1 MTTTGKK
8 LKVIFMLII
17 LSLSNFVPLSAIAD
31 TTDDPTVLET
41 ISAEV
46 ISDQSGKKALNIKL
60 NANNTSAEKIEKETG
75 LVENYLSDVER
86 KEGDG
91 YAYQVNSG
99 KITLE
104 ISSNTKQTI
113 DLSFPIDP
121 ALYHSQAN
129 KLIVDNKEYDIIDE
143 TENKK
148 DTDVSVPKPDEI
160 EEESSK
166 ENENSVS
173 PFTLPTLSLPAVSVP
188 SNQTIPTEY
197 TTDDQGTYP
206 KASWQPTGN
215 TNVLDHQGNKN
226 GTNQWDGINSW
237 NGDPN
242 DRTHSYIE
250 YGGTGNQADY
260 AIRKYAKETSTPG
273 LFDVYLNARG
283 NVQKDIT
290 PLDLVL
296 VVDWSGSMNDNNRI
310 GEVKIGVD
318 RFVDTLADSGIT
330 DKINMGYVGYSIEG
344 YSYSNGAVQMGSFDS
359 VKNQVKSITPS
370 WTNGGTFTQ
379 KALRDAGNML
389 SVPNGH
395 KKVIVLLTDG
405 VPTFSYKVQRV
416 HAQSSS
422 NYYGTQFSNTQDRPG
437 NTSLISRIYDAPDQN
452 NLSRRIDST
461 FIATIGEAMA
471 LKERGIEIHGLG
483 IQLQSDPA
491 AGLSK
496 AEVESRMRQM
506 VSSDEKGDLY
516 YESADHATDI
526 SEYLAKKAVQISAT
540 VSNGQ
545 INDPI
550 AEPFIYQ
557 PGTLSVKSVGT
568 SPTTVTP
575 SISIE
580 GNTIKS
586 NQIYLGKDQEIQI
599 HYQVRIQTENEDF
612 HPNFWYQ
619 MNGRT
624 TFQPNIDTNELAEF
638 GIPSAKAPGVS
649 LHIKKLWEE
658 FDNNLAD
665 RPDQVTFEIQRE
677 HTTNAAAWKNGYI
690 RIIKPA
696 KDTTNTWER
705 ADIDKLSANSGESYQ
720 EILSLPQ
727 YNNQGQAFSYQ
738 TIKELP
744 VPGYNSQQIDA
755 MTWKNTKQFTPLNL
769 KITKN
774 SSTGEKDLI
783 GAVFKL
789 TGDSIDTL
797 LTDHGDGTY
806 SLPENVKLQKEM
818 TYTLTETKAPEGHEL
833 SKKTTWEI
841 KIASDGTVTID
852 GKTVTTSD
860 DTIQLTIENPFVE
873 VPVAVRKYAMQ
884 GTDKEINLKGAAFS
898 LQKKEANGTYQ
909 PIDSQTTNEKG
920 QLIVNHLEVGKYNLE
935 EVKAPDNAEM
945 IEKQTITPFE
955 ILANSQTPVEK
966 TIKNDTS
973 KVDKTTPQL
982 NGKDVAIGEKI
993 QYEISVNIPLGI
1005 ADKEGTQNKYT
1016 TFKLIDTHDAALTF
1030 DNDSSGTYAY
1040 ALYDGNKEIDPVNY
1054 SVTEQTDGFTVSV
1067 DPNYIPSLTPG
1078 GTLKFVYYMHL
1089 NEKADPTKGFSNQA
1103 NVDNGHTN
1111 DQTPPSVD
1119 VVTGGKRF
1127 VKVDGDVTSDQ
1138 TLAGAEFVVR
1148 DQDSD
1153 TAKYL
1158 SIDPSTKAVSW
1169 VSAKESATVFT
1180 TTSNGL
1186 IDVTGLKYG
1195 TYYLEETKAPEKY
1208 VPLTNR
1214 VAFTIDEQS
1223 YVTAGQLISPE
1234 KIPNKHKGT
1243 LPSTGGKGIYV
1254 YIGAGVVLLLIAG
1267 LYFAR
1272 RKHSQ
1277 I

>member
-8 LKVIFMLII
+8 LNVVFVLIL
-17 LSLSNFVPLSAIAD
+17 LSLSNILPVTAIAEA
-31 TTDDPTVLET
+31 TDNPTMLEI
-41 ISAEV
+41 ISAE
-46 ISDQSGKKALNIKL
+46 ITSDQSGKKALNVKL
-60 NANNTSAEKIEKETG
+60 NANNNSTEKVEKEIG

-86 KEGDG
+86 KEEDS
-91 YAYQVNSG
+91 YAYQVKSG
-99 KITLE
+99 KTTLE
-104 ISSNTKQTI
+104 ISPNTKQTI
-113 DLSFPIDP
+113 NLSLPIDP
-121 ALYHSQAN
+121 TLYHSQTN
-129 KLIVDNKEYDIIDE
+129 KLIVDNKEYDITDATEHKKETEVPIPNTDE
-143 TENKK
+143 TKEGVSEEN
-148 DTDVSVPKPDEI
+148 
-160 EEESSK
+160 ESSV
-166 ENENSVS
+166 N
-173 PFTLPTLSLPAVSVP
+173 PFTLPTLSLPAVTVSA
-188 SNQTIPTEY
+188 NQTIPTEY

-206 KASWQPTGN
+206 KANWQPTGN

-226 GTNQWDGINSW
+226 GSNQWDGINSW
-237 NGDPN
+237 DGNPN

-260 AIRKYAKETSTPG
+260 AIRKFAKETTTPG

-296 VVDWSGSMNDNNRI
+296 VVDWSGSMNDNDRI

-330 DKINMGYVGYSIEG
+330 DKINMGYVGYSSDG
-344 YSYSNGAVQMGSFDS
+344 YNYSNGTVQMGPFNS
-359 VKNQVKSITPS
+359 VKNQVKTITPS
-370 WTNGGTFTQ
+370 RTNGGTFTQ
-379 KALRDAGNML
+379 KGLRDAGDML

-416 HAQSSS
+416 HAQSS
-422 NYYGTQFSNTQDRPG
+422 NDYYGTQFSNTQDQPG
-437 NTSLISRIYDAPDQN
+437 NTSRIARSYYAPDQN
-452 NLSRRIDST
+452 NRSRRIDST

-506 VSSDEKGDLY
+506 VSADEKGDLY

-568 SPTTVTP
+568 NPTTVTP
-575 SISIE
+575 TISID

-586 NQIYLGKDQEIQI
+586 NQIYLGKNQEIQI

-624 TFQPNIDTNELAEF
+624 TFQPSIDTDELAEF

-658 FDNNLAD
+658 FDNNPAN
-665 RPDQVTFEIQRE
+665 RPDQVTFEIQRN
-677 HTTNAAAWKNGYI
+677 HTTDAAAWKNGYI
-690 RIIKPA
+690 RITKPA
-696 KDTTNTWER
+696 EDTANMWER
-705 ADIDKLSANSGESYQ
+705 TDVDKLSANSGESYQ

-744 VPGYNSQQIDA
+744 VPGYDSRQIDA
-755 MTWKNTKQFTPLNL
+755 LTWKNTKQFTPLDL

-797 LTDHGDGTY
+797 LTDNGDGTY

-873 VPVAVRKYAMQ
+873 IPIAVRKYTMQ
-884 GTDKEINLKGAAFS
+884 GSGKEMNLKGAAFA

-909 PIDSQTTNEKG
+909 PMDNQTTNEKG
-920 QLIVNHLEVGKYNLE
+920 
-935 EVKAPDNAEM
+935 
-945 IEKQTITPFE
+945 
-955 ILANSQTPVEK
+955 LA
-966 TIKNDTS
+966 I
-973 KVDKTTPQL
+973 
-982 NGKDVAIGEKI
+982 
-993 QYEISVNIPLGI
+993 
-1005 ADKEGTQNKYT
+1005 
-1016 TFKLIDTHDAALTF
+1016 F
-1030 DNDSSGTYAY
+1030 D
-1040 ALYDGNKEIDPVNY
+1040 
-1054 SVTEQTDGFTVSV
+1054 
-1067 DPNYIPSLTPG
+1067 SLTPG
-1078 GTLKFVYYMHL
+1078 EYRVVETAGPAGYDTSPGNYEFQIDKYGKIIYTGQNTETTNGMWTLTHQNRLKAFDLTVHKKEDNGQALKGAKFRLQGPEMDLELPKDGQETDTFLFENLKPGTYKLTETFTPEGYQGLKDSVTIIIKEDGSIQVDGQEYESVL
-1089 NEKADPTKGFSNQA
+1089 SPGAKNNQISLDITNQA
-1103 NVDNGHTN
+1103 KVPLPD
-1111 DQTPPSVD
+1111 
-1119 VVTGGKRF
+1119 TGGIGR
-1127 VKVDGDVTSDQ
+1127 
-1138 TLAGAEFVVR
+1138 L
-1148 DQDSD
+1148 
-1153 TAKYL
+1153 
-1158 SIDPSTKAVSW
+1158 
-1169 VSAKESATVFT
+1169 
-1180 TTSNGL
+1180 
-1186 IDVTGLKYG
+1186 
-1195 TYYLEETKAPEKY
+1195 
-1208 VPLTNR
+1208 
-1214 VAFTIDEQS
+1214 
-1223 YVTAGQLISPE
+1223 
-1234 KIPNKHKGT
+1234 
-1243 LPSTGGKGIYV
+1243 GIYLV
-1254 YIGAGVVLLLIAG
+1254 GMIGCTFSIWYLFFNKERGG
-1267 LYFAR
+1267 
-1272 RKHSQ
+1272 S
-1277 I
+1277 

>member
-8 LKVIFMLII
+8 LKVVFVLIL
-17 LSLSNFVPLSAIAD
+17 LSLSNILPVTAIAEA
-31 TTDDPTVLET
+31 TDNPTMLEI
-41 ISAEV
+41 ISAE
-46 ISDQSGKKALNIKL
+46 ITSDQSGKKALNVKL
-60 NANNTSAEKIEKETG
+60 NANNNSTEKVEKEIG

-91 YAYQVNSG
+91 YAYQVKSG
-99 KITLE
+99 KTTLE
-104 ISSNTKQTI
+104 ISPNTKQTI
-113 DLSFPIDP
+113 NLSLPIDP
-121 ALYHSQAN
+121 TLYHSQTN
-129 KLIVDNKEYDIIDE
+129 KLIVDNKEYDITDATEHKKETEVSTPNTDE
-143 TENKK
+143 TKEG
-148 DTDVSVPKPDEI
+148 VPE
-160 EEESSK
+160 

-173 PFTLPTLSLPAVSVP
+173 PFTLPTLSLPAMTVSA
-188 SNQTIPTEY
+188 NQTIPTEY

-206 KASWQPTGN
+206 KANWQPTGN

-226 GTNQWDGINSW
+226 GSNQWDGINSW
-237 NGDPN
+237 DGDPN

-260 AIRKYAKETSTPG
+260 AIRKFAKETTTPG

-296 VVDWSGSMNDNNRI
+296 VVDWSGSMNDNDRI

-318 RFVDTLADSGIT
+318 RFVDTLSDSGIT
-330 DKINMGYVGYSIEG
+330 DKINMGYVGYSSDG
-344 YSYSNGAVQMGSFDS
+344 YNYSNGTVQMGSFDS

-379 KALRDAGNML
+379 KGLRDAGDML

-416 HAQSSS
+416 HAQPS
-422 NYYGTQFSNTQDRPG
+422 NDYYGTQFSNTQDQPG
-437 NTSLISRIYDAPDQN
+437 NTSRIARSYYAPDQN
-452 NLSRRIDST
+452 NQSRRIDST

-506 VSSDEKGDLY
+506 VSADEKGDLY

-568 SPTTVTP
+568 NPTTVTP
-575 SISIE
+575 TISID

-612 HPNFWYQ
+612 QPNFWYQ

-624 TFQPNIDTNELAEF
+624 TFQPSIDTDELAEF
-638 GIPSAKAPGVS
+638 GIPSAKAPGVN

-658 FDNNLAD
+658 FDNNPAN
-665 RPDQVTFEIQRE
+665 RPDQVTFEIQRN
-677 HTTNAAAWKNGYI
+677 HTTDAAAWKNGYI
-690 RIIKPA
+690 RITKPA
-696 KDTTNTWER
+696 KDTANSWER
-705 ADIDKLSANSGESYQ
+705 ADVDKLSANSGESYH

-744 VPGYNSQQIDA
+744 VPGYDSQQIDA
-755 MTWKNTKQFTPLNL
+755 LTWKNTKQFTPLDL

-797 LTDHGDGTY
+797 LTDNGDGTY

-873 VPVAVRKYAMQ
+873 IPIAVRKYTMQ
-884 GTDKEINLKGAAFS
+884 GTGKEMNLKGAAFA
-898 LQKKEANGTYQ
+898 LQKKEANGAYQ
-909 PIDSQTTNEKG
+909 PMDSQTTNEKG
-920 QLIVNHLEVGKYNLE
+920 
-935 EVKAPDNAEM
+935 
-945 IEKQTITPFE
+945 
-955 ILANSQTPVEK
+955 LA
-966 TIKNDTS
+966 I
-973 KVDKTTPQL
+973 
-982 NGKDVAIGEKI
+982 
-993 QYEISVNIPLGI
+993 
-1005 ADKEGTQNKYT
+1005 
-1016 TFKLIDTHDAALTF
+1016 F
-1030 DNDSSGTYAY
+1030 D
-1040 ALYDGNKEIDPVNY
+1040 
-1054 SVTEQTDGFTVSV
+1054 
-1067 DPNYIPSLTPG
+1067 SLTPG
-1078 GTLKFVYYMHL
+1078 EYRVVETAGPVGYDTSPGNYEFQIDKYGKIIYTGENTETTNGMWTLTHQNRLKAFDLTVHKKEDNGQALKGAKFRLQGPEMDLELPKAGQETDTFLFENLKPGTYKLTETFTPEGYQGLK
-1089 NEKADPTKGFSNQA
+1089 DPVTIIVKEDGSIQVDGQEYESVLSPGAKNNQISLDITNQA
-1103 NVDNGHTN
+1103 KVPLPD
-1111 DQTPPSVD
+1111 
-1119 VVTGGKRF
+1119 TGGIGR
-1127 VKVDGDVTSDQ
+1127 
-1138 TLAGAEFVVR
+1138 L
-1148 DQDSD
+1148 
-1153 TAKYL
+1153 
-1158 SIDPSTKAVSW
+1158 
-1169 VSAKESATVFT
+1169 
-1180 TTSNGL
+1180 
-1186 IDVTGLKYG
+1186 
-1195 TYYLEETKAPEKY
+1195 
-1208 VPLTNR
+1208 
-1214 VAFTIDEQS
+1214 
-1223 YVTAGQLISPE
+1223 
-1234 KIPNKHKGT
+1234 
-1243 LPSTGGKGIYV
+1243 GIYLV
-1254 YIGAGVVLLLIAG
+1254 GMIGCTFSIWYLFFKKERGG
-1267 LYFAR
+1267 
-1272 RKHSQ
+1272 S
-1277 I
+1277 

>member
-1 MTTTGKK
+1 Y
-8 LKVIFMLII
+8 
-17 LSLSNFVPLSAIAD
+17 N
-31 TTDDPTVLET
+31 
-41 ISAEV
+41 
-46 ISDQSGKKALNIKL
+46 
-60 NANNTSAEKIEKETG
+60 
-75 LVENYLSDVER
+75 
-86 KEGDG
+86 
-91 YAYQVNSG
+91 
-99 KITLE
+99 
-104 ISSNTKQTI
+104 
-113 DLSFPIDP
+113 
-121 ALYHSQAN
+121 
-129 KLIVDNKEYDIIDE
+129 
-143 TENKK
+143 
-148 DTDVSVPKPDEI
+148 
-160 EEESSK
+160 
-166 ENENSVS
+166 
-173 PFTLPTLSLPAVSVP
+173 
-188 SNQTIPTEY
+188 
-197 TTDDQGTYP
+197 
-206 KASWQPTGN
+206 
-215 TNVLDHQGNKN
+215 
-226 GTNQWDGINSW
+226 
-237 NGDPN
+237 
-242 DRTHSYIE
+242 
-250 YGGTGNQADY
+250 
-260 AIRKYAKETSTPG
+260 
-273 LFDVYLNARG
+273 LF
-283 NVQKDIT
+283 
-290 PLDLVL
+290 
-296 VVDWSGSMNDNNRI
+296 
-310 GEVKIGVD
+310 
-318 RFVDTLADSGIT
+318 
-330 DKINMGYVGYSIEG
+330 
-344 YSYSNGAVQMGSFDS
+344 
-359 VKNQVKSITPS
+359 
-370 WTNGGTFTQ
+370 
-379 KALRDAGNML
+379 
-389 SVPNGH
+389 
-395 KKVIVLLTDG
+395 
-405 VPTFSYKVQRV
+405 
-416 HAQSSS
+416 
-422 NYYGTQFSNTQDRPG
+422 
-437 NTSLISRIYDAPDQN
+437 
-452 NLSRRIDST
+452 RRIDST

-526 SEYLAKKAVQISAT
+526 AEYLAKKAVQISGT

-658 FDNNLAD
+658 FNNNLAD

-744 VPGYNSQQIDA
+744 VPGYDSQQIDA

-774 SSTGEKDLI
+774 SSTGEKNLI

-898 LQKKEANGTYQ
+898 L
-909 PIDSQTTNEKG
+909 
-920 QLIVNHLEVGKYNLE
+920 
-935 EVKAPDNAEM
+935 
-945 IEKQTITPFE
+945 
-955 ILANSQTPVEK
+955 
-966 TIKNDTS
+966 
-973 KVDKTTPQL
+973 
-982 NGKDVAIGEKI
+982 
-993 QYEISVNIPLGI
+993 
-1005 ADKEGTQNKYT
+1005 
-1016 TFKLIDTHDAALTF
+1016 
-1030 DNDSSGTYAY
+1030 
-1040 ALYDGNKEIDPVNY
+1040 
-1054 SVTEQTDGFTVSV
+1054 
-1067 DPNYIPSLTPG
+1067 
-1078 GTLKFVYYMHL
+1078 
-1089 NEKADPTKGFSNQA
+1089 
-1103 NVDNGHTN
+1103 
-1111 DQTPPSVD
+1111 
-1119 VVTGGKRF
+1119 
-1127 VKVDGDVTSDQ
+1127 
-1138 TLAGAEFVVR
+1138 
-1148 DQDSD
+1148 
-1153 TAKYL
+1153 
-1158 SIDPSTKAVSW
+1158 
-1169 VSAKESATVFT
+1169 
-1180 TTSNGL
+1180 
-1186 IDVTGLKYG
+1186 
-1195 TYYLEETKAPEKY
+1195 
-1208 VPLTNR
+1208 
-1214 VAFTIDEQS
+1214 
-1223 YVTAGQLISPE
+1223 
-1234 KIPNKHKGT
+1234 
-1243 LPSTGGKGIYV
+1243 
-1254 YIGAGVVLLLIAG
+1254 
-1267 LYFAR
+1267 
-1272 RKHSQ
+1272 
-1277 I
+1277 

>member
-8 LKVIFMLII
+8 LKVVFVLIL
-17 LSLSNFVPLSAIAD
+17 LSLSNILPVTAIAEAAD
-31 TTDDPTVLET
+31 NPTMLEI
-41 ISAEV
+41 ISAE
-46 ISDQSGKKALNIKL
+46 ITSDQSGKKALNVKL
-60 NANNTSAEKIEKETG
+60 NANNNSTKKVEKEIG

-91 YAYQVNSG
+91 YAYQVKSG
-99 KITLE
+99 KTMLE
-104 ISSNTKQTI
+104 ISPNTKQTI
-113 DLSFPIDP
+113 NLSLPIDP
-121 ALYHSQAN
+121 TLYHSQTN
-129 KLIVDNKEYDIIDE
+129 KLIVDNKEYDITDAKEHKKETEVSTSNTDE
-143 TENKK
+143 TKEG
-148 DTDVSVPKPDEI
+148 VSE
-160 EEESSK
+160 

-173 PFTLPTLSLPAVSVP
+173 PFTLPRLSLPAVTVST
-188 SNQTIPTEY
+188 NQTISTEY

-206 KASWQPTGN
+206 KANWQPTGN

-226 GTNQWDGINSW
+226 GSNQWDGINSW
-237 NGDPN
+237 DGDPN

-260 AIRKYAKETSTPG
+260 AIRKFAKETTTPG

-296 VVDWSGSMNDNNRI
+296 VVDWSGSMNDNDRI

-330 DKINMGYVGYSIEG
+330 DKINMGYVGYSSEG
-344 YSYSNGAVQMGSFDS
+344 HNYSNGTVQMGSFDS

-379 KALRDAGNML
+379 KGLRDAGDML

-416 HAQSSS
+416 RAQSS
-422 NYYGTQFSNTQDRPG
+422 NDYYGTQFSNTQDQPG
-437 NTSLISRIYDAPDQN
+437 NTSRIARSYYAPDQN
-452 NLSRRIDST
+452 NQSRRIDST

-483 IQLQSDPA
+483 IQLQSDSA

-496 AEVESRMRQM
+496 AEVESRMRKM
-506 VSSDEKGDLY
+506 VSADEKGDLY

-568 SPTTVTP
+568 NPTTVTP
-575 SISIE
+575 TISID

-586 NQIYLGKDQEIQI
+586 NQIYLGKNQEIQI

-624 TFQPNIDTNELAEF
+624 TFQPSIDTDELAEF
-638 GIPSAKAPGVS
+638 GIPSAKAPGVN

-658 FDNNLAD
+658 FDNNPAN
-665 RPDQVTFEIQRE
+665 RPDQVTFEIQRN
-677 HTTNAAAWKNGYI
+677 HTTDAAAWKNGYI
-690 RIIKPA
+690 RITKPT
-696 KDTTNTWER
+696 KDTANTWER
-705 ADIDKLSANSGESYQ
+705 ADVEKLSANSGESYQ

-744 VPGYNSQQIDA
+744 VPGYDSQQIDA
-755 MTWKNTKQFTPLNL
+755 LTWKNTKQFTPLDL

-797 LTDHGDGTY
+797 LTDNGDGTY

-833 SKKTTWEI
+833 SKKTTWKI
-841 KIASDGTVTID
+841 KIASNGTVTVD
-852 GKTVTTSD
+852 GKIVTTSD
-860 DTIQLTIENPFVE
+860 DTIQLTIENPFIE
-873 VPVAVRKYAMQ
+873 IPIAVRKYTMQ
-884 GTDKEINLKGAAFS
+884 GTGKEMNLKGAAFA
-898 LQKKEANGTYQ
+898 LQKKEANGAYQ
-909 PIDSQTTNEKG
+909 PMDNQTTNEKG
-920 QLIVNHLEVGKYNLE
+920 
-935 EVKAPDNAEM
+935 
-945 IEKQTITPFE
+945 
-955 ILANSQTPVEK
+955 LA
-966 TIKNDTS
+966 I
-973 KVDKTTPQL
+973 
-982 NGKDVAIGEKI
+982 
-993 QYEISVNIPLGI
+993 
-1005 ADKEGTQNKYT
+1005 
-1016 TFKLIDTHDAALTF
+1016 F
-1030 DNDSSGTYAY
+1030 D
-1040 ALYDGNKEIDPVNY
+1040 
-1054 SVTEQTDGFTVSV
+1054 
-1067 DPNYIPSLTPG
+1067 SLTPG
-1078 GTLKFVYYMHL
+1078 EYRVVETAGPAGYDTSPGNYEFQIDKYGKIIYTGKNIETTNGMWTLTHQNRLKAFDLTVHKKEDNGQALKGAKFRLQGPEIDLELPKDGQETDTFLFENLKPGTYKLTETFTPGGYQGLK
-1089 NEKADPTKGFSNQA
+1089 DPVTIIIKEDGSIQVEGQDYESVLSPGAKNNQISLDITNQA
-1103 NVDNGHTN
+1103 KV
-1111 DQTPPSVD
+1111 PLPE
-1119 VVTGGKRF
+1119 TGGIGR
-1127 VKVDGDVTSDQ
+1127 
-1138 TLAGAEFVVR
+1138 L
-1148 DQDSD
+1148 
-1153 TAKYL
+1153 
-1158 SIDPSTKAVSW
+1158 
-1169 VSAKESATVFT
+1169 
-1180 TTSNGL
+1180 
-1186 IDVTGLKYG
+1186 
-1195 TYYLEETKAPEKY
+1195 
-1208 VPLTNR
+1208 
-1214 VAFTIDEQS
+1214 
-1223 YVTAGQLISPE
+1223 
-1234 KIPNKHKGT
+1234 
-1243 LPSTGGKGIYV
+1243 GIYLV
-1254 YIGAGVVLLLIAG
+1254 GMIGCTFSIWYLFLKKERGG
-1267 LYFAR
+1267 
-1272 RKHSQ
+1272 S
-1277 I
+1277 

>member
-8 LKVIFMLII
+8 LNVVFVLIL
-17 LSLSNFVPLSAIAD
+17 LSLSNILPVTAIAEA
-31 TTDDPTVLET
+31 TDNPTMLEI
-41 ISAEV
+41 ISAE
-46 ISDQSGKKALNIKL
+46 ITSDQSGKKALNVKL
-60 NANNTSAEKIEKETG
+60 NANNNSTEKVEKEIG

-86 KEGDG
+86 KEEDS
-91 YAYQVNSG
+91 YAYQVKSG
-99 KITLE
+99 KTTLE
-104 ISSNTKQTI
+104 ISPNTKQTI
-113 DLSFPIDP
+113 NLSLPIDP
-121 ALYHSQAN
+121 TLYHSQTN
-129 KLIVDNKEYDIIDE
+129 KLIVDNKEYDITDATEHKKETEVPIPNTDE
-143 TENKK
+143 TKEGVSEEN
-148 DTDVSVPKPDEI
+148 
-160 EEESSK
+160 ESSV
-166 ENENSVS
+166 N
-173 PFTLPTLSLPAVSVP
+173 PFTLPTLSLPAVTVSA
-188 SNQTIPTEY
+188 NQTIPTEY

-206 KASWQPTGN
+206 KANWQPTGN

-226 GTNQWDGINSW
+226 GSNQWDGINSW
-237 NGDPN
+237 DGNPN

-260 AIRKYAKETSTPG
+260 AIRKFAKETTTPG

-296 VVDWSGSMNDNNRI
+296 VVDWSGSMNDNDRI

-330 DKINMGYVGYSIEG
+330 DKINMGYVGYSSDG
-344 YSYSNGAVQMGSFDS
+344 YNYSNGTVQMGPFNS
-359 VKNQVKSITPS
+359 VKNQVKTITPS
-370 WTNGGTFTQ
+370 RTNGGTFTQ
-379 KALRDAGNML
+379 KGLRDAGDML

-416 HAQSSS
+416 HAQSS
-422 NYYGTQFSNTQDRPG
+422 NDYYGTQFSNTQDQPG
-437 NTSLISRIYDAPDQN
+437 NTSRIARSYYAPDQN
-452 NLSRRIDST
+452 NRSRRIDST

-506 VSSDEKGDLY
+506 VSADEKGDLY

-568 SPTTVTP
+568 NPTTVTP
-575 SISIE
+575 TISID

-586 NQIYLGKDQEIQI
+586 NQIYLGKNQEIQI

-624 TFQPNIDTNELAEF
+624 TFQPSIDTDELAEF

-658 FDNNLAD
+658 FDNNPAN
-665 RPDQVTFEIQRE
+665 RPDQVTFEIQRN
-677 HTTNAAAWKNGYI
+677 HTTDAAAWKNGYI
-690 RIIKPA
+690 RITKPA
-696 KDTTNTWER
+696 EDTANMWER
-705 ADIDKLSANSGESYQ
+705 TDVDKLSANSGESYQ

-744 VPGYNSQQIDA
+744 VPGYDSRQIDA
-755 MTWKNTKQFTPLNL
+755 LTWKNTKQFTPLDL

-797 LTDHGDGTY
+797 LTDNGDGTY

-873 VPVAVRKYAMQ
+873 IPIAVRKYTMQ
-884 GTDKEINLKGAAFS
+884 GSGKEMNLKGAAFA

-909 PIDSQTTNEKG
+909 PMDNQTTNEKG
-920 QLIVNHLEVGKYNLE
+920 
-935 EVKAPDNAEM
+935 
-945 IEKQTITPFE
+945 
-955 ILANSQTPVEK
+955 LA
-966 TIKNDTS
+966 I
-973 KVDKTTPQL
+973 
-982 NGKDVAIGEKI
+982 
-993 QYEISVNIPLGI
+993 
-1005 ADKEGTQNKYT
+1005 
-1016 TFKLIDTHDAALTF
+1016 F
-1030 DNDSSGTYAY
+1030 D
-1040 ALYDGNKEIDPVNY
+1040 
-1054 SVTEQTDGFTVSV
+1054 
-1067 DPNYIPSLTPG
+1067 SLTPG
-1078 GTLKFVYYMHL
+1078 EYRVVETAGPAGYDTSPGNYEFQIDKYGKIIYTGQNTETTNGMWTLTHQNRLKAFDLTVHKKEDNGQALKGAKFRLQGPEMDLELPKDGQETDTFLFENLKPGTYKLTETFTPEGYQGLK
-1089 NEKADPTKGFSNQA
+1089 DPVTIIIKEDGSIQVDGQDYESVLSPGAKNNQISLDITNQA
-1103 NVDNGHTN
+1103 KVPLPD
-1111 DQTPPSVD
+1111 
-1119 VVTGGKRF
+1119 TGGIGR
-1127 VKVDGDVTSDQ
+1127 
-1138 TLAGAEFVVR
+1138 L
-1148 DQDSD
+1148 
-1153 TAKYL
+1153 
-1158 SIDPSTKAVSW
+1158 
-1169 VSAKESATVFT
+1169 
-1180 TTSNGL
+1180 
-1186 IDVTGLKYG
+1186 
-1195 TYYLEETKAPEKY
+1195 
-1208 VPLTNR
+1208 
-1214 VAFTIDEQS
+1214 
-1223 YVTAGQLISPE
+1223 
-1234 KIPNKHKGT
+1234 
-1243 LPSTGGKGIYV
+1243 GIYLV
-1254 YIGAGVVLLLIAG
+1254 GMIGCTFSIWYLFFKKERGG
-1267 LYFAR
+1267 
-1272 RKHSQ
+1272 S
-1277 I
+1277 

>member
-8 LKVIFMLII
+8 LKVVFVLIL
-17 LSLSNFVPLSAIAD
+17 LSLSNILPVTAIAEAAD
-31 TTDDPTVLET
+31 NPTMLEI
-41 ISAEV
+41 ISAE
-46 ISDQSGKKALNIKL
+46 ITSDQSGKKALNVKL
-60 NANNTSAEKIEKETG
+60 NANNNSTKKVEKEIG

-91 YAYQVNSG
+91 YAYQVKSG
-99 KITLE
+99 KTMLE
-104 ISSNTKQTI
+104 ISPNTKQTI
-113 DLSFPIDP
+113 NLSLPIDP
-121 ALYHSQAN
+121 TLYHSQTN
-129 KLIVDNKEYDIIDE
+129 KLIVDNKEYDITDAKEHKKETEVSTSNTDE
-143 TENKK
+143 TKEG
-148 DTDVSVPKPDEI
+148 VSE
-160 EEESSK
+160 

-173 PFTLPTLSLPAVSVP
+173 PFTLPRLSLPAVTVST
-188 SNQTIPTEY
+188 NQTISTEY

-206 KASWQPTGN
+206 KANWQPTGN

-226 GTNQWDGINSW
+226 GSNQWDGINSW
-237 NGDPN
+237 DGDPN

-260 AIRKYAKETSTPG
+260 AIRKFAKETTTPG

-296 VVDWSGSMNDNNRI
+296 VVDWSGSMNDNDRI

-330 DKINMGYVGYSIEG
+330 DKINMGYVGYSSEG
-344 YSYSNGAVQMGSFDS
+344 HNYSNGTVQMGSFDS

-379 KALRDAGNML
+379 KGLRDAGDML
-389 SVPNGH
+389 FVPNGH

-416 HAQSSS
+416 RAQSS
-422 NYYGTQFSNTQDRPG
+422 NDYYGTQFSNTQDQPG
-437 NTSLISRIYDAPDQN
+437 NTSRIARSYDAPDQN
-452 NLSRRIDST
+452 NQSRRIDST

-483 IQLQSDPA
+483 IQLQSDSA

-496 AEVESRMRQM
+496 AEVESRMRKM
-506 VSSDEKGDLY
+506 VSADEKGDLY

-568 SPTTVTP
+568 NPTTVTP
-575 SISIE
+575 TISID

-586 NQIYLGKDQEIQI
+586 NQIYLGKNQEIQI

-624 TFQPNIDTNELAEF
+624 TFQPRIDTDELAEF
-638 GIPSAKAPGVS
+638 GIPSAKAPGVN

-658 FDNNLAD
+658 FDNNPAN
-665 RPDQVTFEIQRE
+665 RPDQVTFEIQRN
-677 HTTNAAAWKNGYI
+677 HTTDAAAWKNGYI
-690 RIIKPA
+690 RITKPT
-696 KDTTNTWER
+696 KDTANTWER
-705 ADIDKLSANSGESYQ
+705 ADIEKLSANSGESYQ

-744 VPGYNSQQIDA
+744 VPGYDSQQIDA
-755 MTWKNTKQFTPLNL
+755 LTWKNTKQFTPLDL

-797 LTDHGDGTY
+797 LTDNGDGTY

-833 SKKTTWEI
+833 SKKTTWKI
-841 KIASDGTVTID
+841 KIASNGTVTVD
-852 GKTVTTSD
+852 GKIVTTSD
-860 DTIQLTIENPFVE
+860 DTIQLTIENPFIE
-873 VPVAVRKYAMQ
+873 IPIAVRKYTMQ

-909 PIDSQTTNEKG
+909 PMDNQTTNEKG
-920 QLIVNHLEVGKYNLE
+920 
-935 EVKAPDNAEM
+935 
-945 IEKQTITPFE
+945 
-955 ILANSQTPVEK
+955 LA
-966 TIKNDTS
+966 I
-973 KVDKTTPQL
+973 
-982 NGKDVAIGEKI
+982 
-993 QYEISVNIPLGI
+993 
-1005 ADKEGTQNKYT
+1005 
-1016 TFKLIDTHDAALTF
+1016 F
-1030 DNDSSGTYAY
+1030 D
-1040 ALYDGNKEIDPVNY
+1040 
-1054 SVTEQTDGFTVSV
+1054 
-1067 DPNYIPSLTPG
+1067 SLTPG
-1078 GTLKFVYYMHL
+1078 EYRVVETAGPAGYDTSPGNYEFQIDKYGKIIYTGKNIETTNGMWTLTHQNRL
-1089 NEKADPTKGFSNQA
+1089 KAFDLTVHKKE
-1103 NVDNGHTN
+1103 DNGQALKGAKFRLQGPEIDLELPKDGQETDTFLFENLKPGTYKLTETFTPGGYQGLKDPVTIIIKEDGSIQVEGQDYESVLSPGAKNNQISLDITN
-1111 DQTPPSVD
+1111 QVKVPLPE
-1119 VVTGGKRF
+1119 TGGIGR
-1127 VKVDGDVTSDQ
+1127 
-1138 TLAGAEFVVR
+1138 L
-1148 DQDSD
+1148 
-1153 TAKYL
+1153 
-1158 SIDPSTKAVSW
+1158 
-1169 VSAKESATVFT
+1169 
-1180 TTSNGL
+1180 
-1186 IDVTGLKYG
+1186 
-1195 TYYLEETKAPEKY
+1195 
-1208 VPLTNR
+1208 
-1214 VAFTIDEQS
+1214 
-1223 YVTAGQLISPE
+1223 
-1234 KIPNKHKGT
+1234 
-1243 LPSTGGKGIYV
+1243 GIYLV
-1254 YIGAGVVLLLIAG
+1254 GMIGCTFSIWYLFFKKERGG
-1267 LYFAR
+1267 
-1272 RKHSQ
+1272 S
-1277 I
+1277 

>member
-8 LKVIFMLII
+8 LKVVFVLIL
-17 LSLSNFVPLSAIAD
+17 LSLSNILPVTAIAEAAD
-31 TTDDPTVLET
+31 NPTMLEI
-41 ISAEV
+41 ISAE
-46 ISDQSGKKALNIKL
+46 ITSDQSGKKALNVKL
-60 NANNTSAEKIEKETG
+60 NANNNSTKKVEKEIG

-91 YAYQVNSG
+91 YAYQVKSG
-99 KITLE
+99 KTMLE
-104 ISSNTKQTI
+104 ISPNTKQTI
-113 DLSFPIDP
+113 NLSLPIDP
-121 ALYHSQAN
+121 TLYHSQTN
-129 KLIVDNKEYDIIDE
+129 KLIVDNKEYDITDAKEHKKETEVSTSNTDE
-143 TENKK
+143 TKEG
-148 DTDVSVPKPDEI
+148 VSE
-160 EEESSK
+160 

-173 PFTLPTLSLPAVSVP
+173 PFTLPRLSLPAVTVST
-188 SNQTIPTEY
+188 NQTISTEY

-206 KASWQPTGN
+206 KANWQPTGN

-226 GTNQWDGINSW
+226 GSNQWDGINSW
-237 NGDPN
+237 DGDPN

-260 AIRKYAKETSTPG
+260 AIRKFAKETTTPG

-296 VVDWSGSMNDNNRI
+296 VVDWSGSMNDNDRI

-330 DKINMGYVGYSIEG
+330 DKINMGYVGYSSEG
-344 YSYSNGAVQMGSFDS
+344 HNYSNGTVQMGSFAS

-379 KALRDAGNML
+379 KGLRDAGDML

-395 KKVIVLLTDG
+395 KKVIVLLMDG

-416 HAQSSS
+416 RAQSS
-422 NYYGTQFSNTQDRPG
+422 NDYYGTQFSNTQDQPG
-437 NTSLISRIYDAPDQN
+437 NTSRIARSYYAPDQN
-452 NLSRRIDST
+452 NQSRRIDST

-483 IQLQSDPA
+483 IQLQSDSA

-496 AEVESRMRQM
+496 AEVESRMRKM
-506 VSSDEKGDLY
+506 VSADEKGDLY

-568 SPTTVTP
+568 NPTTVTP
-575 SISIE
+575 TISID

-586 NQIYLGKDQEIQI
+586 NQIYLGKNQEIQI

-638 GIPSAKAPGVS
+638 GIPSAKAPGVN

-665 RPDQVTFEIQRE
+665 RPDQVTFEIQRN
-677 HTTNAAAWKNGYI
+677 HTTDAAAWKNGYI
-690 RIIKPA
+690 RITKPT
-696 KDTTNTWER
+696 KDTANTWER
-705 ADIDKLSANSGESYQ
+705 ADVEKLSANSGESYQ

-744 VPGYNSQQIDA
+744 VPGYDSQQIDA
-755 MTWKNTKQFTPLNL
+755 LTWKNTKQFTPLDL

-797 LTDHGDGTY
+797 LTDNGDGTY

-833 SKKTTWEI
+833 SKKTTWKI
-841 KIASDGTVTID
+841 KIASNGTVTVD
-852 GKTVTTSD
+852 GKIVTTSD
-860 DTIQLTIENPFVE
+860 DTIQLTIENPFIE
-873 VPVAVRKYAMQ
+873 IPIAVRKYTMQ
-884 GTDKEINLKGAAFS
+884 GTGKEMNLKGAAFA
-898 LQKKEANGTYQ
+898 LQKKETNGAYQ
-909 PIDSQTTNEKG
+909 PMDNQTTNEKG
-920 QLIVNHLEVGKYNLE
+920 
-935 EVKAPDNAEM
+935 
-945 IEKQTITPFE
+945 
-955 ILANSQTPVEK
+955 LA
-966 TIKNDTS
+966 I
-973 KVDKTTPQL
+973 
-982 NGKDVAIGEKI
+982 
-993 QYEISVNIPLGI
+993 
-1005 ADKEGTQNKYT
+1005 
-1016 TFKLIDTHDAALTF
+1016 F
-1030 DNDSSGTYAY
+1030 D
-1040 ALYDGNKEIDPVNY
+1040 
-1054 SVTEQTDGFTVSV
+1054 
-1067 DPNYIPSLTPG
+1067 SLTPG
-1078 GTLKFVYYMHL
+1078 EYRVVETAGPAGYDTSPGNYEFQIDKYGKIIYTGKNIETTNGMWTLTHQNRLKAFDLTVHKKEDNGQALKGAKFRLQGPEIDLELPKDGQETDTFLFENLKPGTYKLTETFTPGGYQGLK
-1089 NEKADPTKGFSNQA
+1089 DPVTIIIKEDGSIQVEGQDYESVLSPGAKNNQISLDITNQA
-1103 NVDNGHTN
+1103 KV
-1111 DQTPPSVD
+1111 PLPE
-1119 VVTGGKRF
+1119 TGGIGR
-1127 VKVDGDVTSDQ
+1127 
-1138 TLAGAEFVVR
+1138 L
-1148 DQDSD
+1148 
-1153 TAKYL
+1153 
-1158 SIDPSTKAVSW
+1158 
-1169 VSAKESATVFT
+1169 
-1180 TTSNGL
+1180 
-1186 IDVTGLKYG
+1186 
-1195 TYYLEETKAPEKY
+1195 
-1208 VPLTNR
+1208 
-1214 VAFTIDEQS
+1214 
-1223 YVTAGQLISPE
+1223 
-1234 KIPNKHKGT
+1234 
-1243 LPSTGGKGIYV
+1243 GIYLV
-1254 YIGAGVVLLLIAG
+1254 GMIGCTFSIWYLFFKKERGG
-1267 LYFAR
+1267 
-1272 RKHSQ
+1272 S
-1277 I
+1277 

>member
-60 NANNTSAEKIEKETG
+60 NANNTSAEKIEKEIG

-197 TTDDQGTYP
+197 ITDDQGTYP

-330 DKINMGYVGYSIEG
+330 DKINMGYVGYSSEG

-370 WTNGGTFTQ
+370 RTNGGTFTQ
-379 KALRDAGNML
+379 KALRDAGSML

-744 VPGYNSQQIDA
+744 VPGYDSQQIDA

-873 VPVAVRKYAMQ
+873 IPVAVRKYTMQ

-920 QLIVNHLEVGKYNLE
+920 
-935 EVKAPDNAEM
+935 
-945 IEKQTITPFE
+945 
-955 ILANSQTPVEK
+955 LAS
-966 TIKNDTS
+966 
-973 KVDKTTPQL
+973 
-982 NGKDVAIGEKI
+982 
-993 QYEISVNIPLGI
+993 
-1005 ADKEGTQNKYT
+1005 
-1016 TFKLIDTHDAALTF
+1016 F
-1030 DNDSSGTYAY
+1030 D
-1040 ALYDGNKEIDPVNY
+1040 
-1054 SVTEQTDGFTVSV
+1054 
-1067 DPNYIPSLTPG
+1067 SLTPG
-1078 GTLKFVYYMHL
+1078 KYRVVETAGPAGYDTSPGNYEFQIDKYGKIIYTGKNTEMTNNVWTLTHQNRLKAFDLTVHKKEDNGQTLKGAKFRLQGPEMDLESPKDGQETDTFLFENLKPGTYTLTETFTPEGYQGLKEPVTIVIHEDGSIQVDGQDHESVL
-1089 NEKADPTKGFSNQA
+1089 SPGAKNNQISLDITNQA
-1103 NVDNGHTN
+1103 KV
-1111 DQTPPSVD
+1111 PLPE
-1119 VVTGGKRF
+1119 TGGIGR
-1127 VKVDGDVTSDQ
+1127 
-1138 TLAGAEFVVR
+1138 L
-1148 DQDSD
+1148 
-1153 TAKYL
+1153 
-1158 SIDPSTKAVSW
+1158 
-1169 VSAKESATVFT
+1169 
-1180 TTSNGL
+1180 
-1186 IDVTGLKYG
+1186 
-1195 TYYLEETKAPEKY
+1195 
-1208 VPLTNR
+1208 
-1214 VAFTIDEQS
+1214 
-1223 YVTAGQLISPE
+1223 
-1234 KIPNKHKGT
+1234 
-1243 LPSTGGKGIYV
+1243 GIYLV
-1254 YIGAGVVLLLIAG
+1254 GMIGCAFSIWYLFLKKERGG
-1267 LYFAR
+1267 
-1272 RKHSQ
+1272 S
-1277 I
+1277 

>member
-8 LKVIFMLII
+8 LKVVFVLIL
-17 LSLSNFVPLSAIAD
+17 LSLSNILPVTAIAEAAD
-31 TTDDPTVLET
+31 NPTMLEI
-41 ISAEV
+41 ISAE
-46 ISDQSGKKALNIKL
+46 ITSDQSGKKALNVKL
-60 NANNTSAEKIEKETG
+60 NANNNSTKKVEKEIG

-91 YAYQVNSG
+91 YAYQVKSG
-99 KITLE
+99 KTMLE
-104 ISSNTKQTI
+104 ISPNTKQTI
-113 DLSFPIDP
+113 NLSLPIDP
-121 ALYHSQAN
+121 TLYHSQTN
-129 KLIVDNKEYDIIDE
+129 KLIVDNKEYDITDAKEHKKETEVSTSNTDE
-143 TENKK
+143 TKEG
-148 DTDVSVPKPDEI
+148 VSE
-160 EEESSK
+160 

-173 PFTLPTLSLPAVSVP
+173 PFTLPRLSLPAVTVST
-188 SNQTIPTEY
+188 NQTISTEY

-206 KASWQPTGN
+206 KANWQPTGN

-226 GTNQWDGINSW
+226 GSNQWDGINSW
-237 NGDPN
+237 DGDPN

-260 AIRKYAKETSTPG
+260 AIRKFAKETTTPG

-296 VVDWSGSMNDNNRI
+296 VVDWSGSMNDNDRI

-330 DKINMGYVGYSIEG
+330 DKINMGYVGYSSEG

-370 WTNGGTFTQ
+370 RTNGGTFTQ
-379 KALRDAGNML
+379 KALRDAGDML

-416 HAQSSS
+416 RAQSS
-422 NYYGTQFSNTQDRPG
+422 NDYYGTQFSNTQDQPG
-437 NTSLISRIYDAPDQN
+437 NTSRIARSYYAPDQN
-452 NLSRRIDST
+452 NQSRRIDST

-483 IQLQSDPA
+483 IQLQSDSA

-496 AEVESRMRQM
+496 AEVESRMRKM
-506 VSSDEKGDLY
+506 VSADEKGDLY

-568 SPTTVTP
+568 NPTTVTP
-575 SISIE
+575 TISID

-586 NQIYLGKDQEIQI
+586 NQIYLGKNQEIQI

-624 TFQPNIDTNELAEF
+624 TFQPRIDTDELAEF
-638 GIPSAKAPGVS
+638 GIPSAKAPGVN

-658 FDNNLAD
+658 FDNNPAN
-665 RPDQVTFEIQRE
+665 RPDQVTFEIQRN
-677 HTTNAAAWKNGYI
+677 HTTDAAAWKNGYI
-690 RIIKPA
+690 RITKPT
-696 KDTTNTWER
+696 KDTANTWER
-705 ADIDKLSANSGESYQ
+705 ADIEKLSANSGESYQ

-744 VPGYNSQQIDA
+744 VPGYDSQQIDA
-755 MTWKNTKQFTPLNL
+755 LTWKNTKQFTPLDL

-797 LTDHGDGTY
+797 LTDNGDGTY

-833 SKKTTWEI
+833 SKKTTWKI
-841 KIASDGTVTID
+841 KIASNGTVTVD
-852 GKTVTTSD
+852 GKIVTTSD
-860 DTIQLTIENPFVE
+860 DTIQLTIENPFIE
-873 VPVAVRKYAMQ
+873 IPIAVRKYTMQ
-884 GTDKEINLKGAAFS
+884 GTGKEMNLKGAAFA
-898 LQKKEANGTYQ
+898 LQKKEANGAYQ
-909 PIDSQTTNEKG
+909 PMDNQTTNEKG
-920 QLIVNHLEVGKYNLE
+920 
-935 EVKAPDNAEM
+935 
-945 IEKQTITPFE
+945 
-955 ILANSQTPVEK
+955 LA
-966 TIKNDTS
+966 I
-973 KVDKTTPQL
+973 
-982 NGKDVAIGEKI
+982 
-993 QYEISVNIPLGI
+993 
-1005 ADKEGTQNKYT
+1005 
-1016 TFKLIDTHDAALTF
+1016 F
-1030 DNDSSGTYAY
+1030 D
-1040 ALYDGNKEIDPVNY
+1040 
-1054 SVTEQTDGFTVSV
+1054 
-1067 DPNYIPSLTPG
+1067 SLTPG
-1078 GTLKFVYYMHL
+1078 EYRVVETAGPAGYDTSPGNYEFQIDKYGKIIYTGKNIETTNGMWTLTHQNRLKAFDLTVHKKEDNGQALKGAKFRLQGPEIDLELPKDGQETDTFLFENLKPGTYKLTETFTPEGYQGLK
-1089 NEKADPTKGFSNQA
+1089 DPVTIIIKEDGSIQVEGQDYESVLSPGAKNNQISLDITNQA
-1103 NVDNGHTN
+1103 KV
-1111 DQTPPSVD
+1111 PLPE
-1119 VVTGGKRF
+1119 TGGIGR
-1127 VKVDGDVTSDQ
+1127 
-1138 TLAGAEFVVR
+1138 L
-1148 DQDSD
+1148 
-1153 TAKYL
+1153 
-1158 SIDPSTKAVSW
+1158 
-1169 VSAKESATVFT
+1169 
-1180 TTSNGL
+1180 
-1186 IDVTGLKYG
+1186 
-1195 TYYLEETKAPEKY
+1195 
-1208 VPLTNR
+1208 
-1214 VAFTIDEQS
+1214 
-1223 YVTAGQLISPE
+1223 
-1234 KIPNKHKGT
+1234 
-1243 LPSTGGKGIYV
+1243 GIYLV
-1254 YIGAGVVLLLIAG
+1254 GMIGCTFSIWYLFFKKERGG
-1267 LYFAR
+1267 
-1272 RKHSQ
+1272 S
-1277 I
+1277 

>member
-8 LKVIFMLII
+8 LKVVFVLIL
-17 LSLSNFVPLSAIAD
+17 LSLSNILPVTAIAEA
-31 TTDDPTVLET
+31 TDNPTMLEI
-41 ISAEV
+41 ISAE
-46 ISDQSGKKALNIKL
+46 ITSDQSGKKALNVKL
-60 NANNTSAEKIEKETG
+60 NANNNSTEKVEKEIG

-91 YAYQVNSG
+91 YAYQVKSG
-99 KITLE
+99 KTTLE
-104 ISSNTKQTI
+104 ISPNTKQTI
-113 DLSFPIDP
+113 NLSLPINP
-121 ALYHSQAN
+121 TLYHSQTN
-129 KLIVDNKEYDIIDE
+129 KLIVDNKEYDITDATEHKKETEVSTPNTDE
-143 TENKK
+143 TKEGI
-148 DTDVSVPKPDEI
+148 SE
-160 EEESSK
+160 

-173 PFTLPTLSLPAVSVP
+173 PFTLPTLSLPAMTVSA
-188 SNQTIPTEY
+188 NQTIPTEY

-206 KASWQPTGN
+206 KANWQPTGN

-226 GTNQWDGINSW
+226 GSNQWDGINSW
-237 NGDPN
+237 DGDPN

-260 AIRKYAKETSTPG
+260 AIRKFAKETTTPG

-296 VVDWSGSMNDNNRI
+296 VVDWSGSMNDNDRI

-330 DKINMGYVGYSIEG
+330 DKINMGYVGYSSDG
-344 YSYSNGAVQMGSFDS
+344 YNYSNGTVQMGSFDS

-379 KALRDAGNML
+379 KGLRDAGDML

-416 HAQSSS
+416 HAQSS
-422 NYYGTQFSNTQDRPG
+422 NDYYGTQFSNTQDQPG
-437 NTSLISRIYDAPDQN
+437 NTSRIARSYYAPDQN
-452 NLSRRIDST
+452 NQSRRIDST

-506 VSSDEKGDLY
+506 VSADEKGDLY

-568 SPTTVTP
+568 NPTTVTP
-575 SISIE
+575 TISID

-624 TFQPNIDTNELAEF
+624 TFQPSIDTDELAEF
-638 GIPSAKAPGVS
+638 GIPSAKAPGVN

-658 FDNNLAD
+658 FDNNPSN
-665 RPDQVTFEIQRE
+665 RPDQVTFEIQRN
-677 HTTNAAAWKNGYI
+677 HTTDAAAWKNGYI
-690 RIIKPA
+690 RITKPA
-696 KDTTNTWER
+696 KDTANSWER
-705 ADIDKLSANSGESYQ
+705 ADVDKLSANSGESYH

-744 VPGYNSQQIDA
+744 VPGYDSQQIDA
-755 MTWKNTKQFTPLNL
+755 LTWKNTKQFTPLDL

-797 LTDHGDGTY
+797 LTDNGDGTY

-860 DTIQLTIENPFVE
+860 DTIQLTIENPFME
-873 VPVAVRKYAMQ
+873 IPIAVRKYTMQ
-884 GTDKEINLKGAAFS
+884 GTGKEMNLKGAAFA
-898 LQKKEANGTYQ
+898 LQKKEANGAYQ
-909 PIDSQTTNEKG
+909 PMDSQTTNEKG
-920 QLIVNHLEVGKYNLE
+920 
-935 EVKAPDNAEM
+935 
-945 IEKQTITPFE
+945 
-955 ILANSQTPVEK
+955 LA
-966 TIKNDTS
+966 I
-973 KVDKTTPQL
+973 
-982 NGKDVAIGEKI
+982 
-993 QYEISVNIPLGI
+993 
-1005 ADKEGTQNKYT
+1005 
-1016 TFKLIDTHDAALTF
+1016 F
-1030 DNDSSGTYAY
+1030 D
-1040 ALYDGNKEIDPVNY
+1040 
-1054 SVTEQTDGFTVSV
+1054 
-1067 DPNYIPSLTPG
+1067 SLTPG
-1078 GTLKFVYYMHL
+1078 EYRVVETAGPAGYDTSPGNYEFQIDKYGKIIYTGKNTETTNGMWTLTHQNRLKAFDLTVHKKEDNGQALKGAKFRLQGPEMDLELPKDGQETDTFLFENLKPGTYKLTETFTPEGYQGLK
-1089 NEKADPTKGFSNQA
+1089 DPVTIIIKEDGSIQVGGQEYESVLSPGAKNNQISLDITNQA
-1103 NVDNGHTN
+1103 KVPLPD
-1111 DQTPPSVD
+1111 
-1119 VVTGGKRF
+1119 TGGIGR
-1127 VKVDGDVTSDQ
+1127 
-1138 TLAGAEFVVR
+1138 L
-1148 DQDSD
+1148 
-1153 TAKYL
+1153 
-1158 SIDPSTKAVSW
+1158 
-1169 VSAKESATVFT
+1169 
-1180 TTSNGL
+1180 
-1186 IDVTGLKYG
+1186 
-1195 TYYLEETKAPEKY
+1195 
-1208 VPLTNR
+1208 
-1214 VAFTIDEQS
+1214 
-1223 YVTAGQLISPE
+1223 
-1234 KIPNKHKGT
+1234 
-1243 LPSTGGKGIYV
+1243 GIYLV
-1254 YIGAGVVLLLIAG
+1254 GMIGCTFSIWYLFFKKERGG
-1267 LYFAR
+1267 
-1272 RKHSQ
+1272 S
-1277 I
+1277 

>member
-8 LKVIFMLII
+8 LKVVFVLIL
-17 LSLSNFVPLSAIAD
+17 LSLSNILPVTAIAEA
-31 TTDDPTVLET
+31 TDNPTMLEI
-41 ISAEV
+41 ISAE
-46 ISDQSGKKALNIKL
+46 ITSDQSGKKALNVKL
-60 NANNTSAEKIEKETG
+60 NANNNSTKKVEKEIG

-91 YAYQVNSG
+91 YAYQVKSG
-99 KITLE
+99 KTMLE
-104 ISSNTKQTI
+104 ISPNTKQTI
-113 DLSFPIDP
+113 NLSLPIDP
-121 ALYHSQAN
+121 TLYHSQTN
-129 KLIVDNKEYDIIDE
+129 KLIVDNKEYDITDAKEHKKATEVSTSNTDE
-143 TENKK
+143 TKEG
-148 DTDVSVPKPDEI
+148 VSE
-160 EEESSK
+160 

-173 PFTLPTLSLPAVSVP
+173 PFTLPRLSLPAVTVST
-188 SNQTIPTEY
+188 NQTISTEY

-206 KASWQPTGN
+206 KANWQPTGN

-226 GTNQWDGINSW
+226 GSNQWDGINSW
-237 NGDPN
+237 DGDPN

-260 AIRKYAKETSTPG
+260 AIRKFAKETTTPG

-296 VVDWSGSMNDNNRI
+296 VVDWSGSMNDNDRI

-330 DKINMGYVGYSIEG
+330 DKINMGYVGYSSEG
-344 YSYSNGAVQMGSFDS
+344 HNYSNGTVQMGSFDS

-405 VPTFSYKVQRV
+405 VPTFSYEVQRV

-422 NYYGTQFSNTQDRPG
+422 NYYGTQFSNTQDQPG
-437 NTSLISRIYDAPDQN
+437 NTSRIARSYDAPDQN

-624 TFQPNIDTNELAEF
+624 TFQPSIDTDELAEF
-638 GIPSAKAPGVS
+638 GIPSAKAPGVN

-658 FDNNLAD
+658 FDNNPAN
-665 RPDQVTFEIQRE
+665 RPDQVTFEIQRN
-677 HTTNAAAWKNGYI
+677 HTTDAAAWKNGYI
-690 RIIKPA
+690 RITKPT
-696 KDTTNTWER
+696 KDTANTWER
-705 ADIDKLSANSGESYQ
+705 ADVEKLSANSGESYQ

-744 VPGYNSQQIDA
+744 VPGYDSQQIDA
-755 MTWKNTKQFTPLNL
+755 LTWKNTKQFTPLDL

-797 LTDHGDGTY
+797 LTDNGDGTY

-833 SKKTTWEI
+833 SKKTTWKI
-841 KIASDGTVTID
+841 KIASNGTVTVD
-852 GKTVTTSD
+852 GKIVTTSD
-860 DTIQLTIENPFVE
+860 DTIQLTIENPFIE
-873 VPVAVRKYAMQ
+873 IPIAVRKYTMQ
-884 GTDKEINLKGAAFS
+884 GTGKEMNLKGAAFA
-898 LQKKEANGTYQ
+898 LQKKEANGAYQ
-909 PIDSQTTNEKG
+909 PMDNQTTNEKG
-920 QLIVNHLEVGKYNLE
+920 
-935 EVKAPDNAEM
+935 
-945 IEKQTITPFE
+945 
-955 ILANSQTPVEK
+955 LA
-966 TIKNDTS
+966 I
-973 KVDKTTPQL
+973 
-982 NGKDVAIGEKI
+982 
-993 QYEISVNIPLGI
+993 
-1005 ADKEGTQNKYT
+1005 
-1016 TFKLIDTHDAALTF
+1016 F
-1030 DNDSSGTYAY
+1030 D
-1040 ALYDGNKEIDPVNY
+1040 
-1054 SVTEQTDGFTVSV
+1054 
-1067 DPNYIPSLTPG
+1067 SLTPG
-1078 GTLKFVYYMHL
+1078 EYRVVETAGPAGYDTSPGNYEFQIDKYGKIIYTGKNIETTNGMWTLTHQNRLKAFDLTVHKKEDNGQALKGAKFRLQGPEIDLELPKDGQETDTFLFENLKPGTYKLTETFTPGGYQGLK
-1089 NEKADPTKGFSNQA
+1089 DPVTIIIKEDGSIQVEGQDYESVLSPGAKNNQISLDITNQA
-1103 NVDNGHTN
+1103 KV
-1111 DQTPPSVD
+1111 PLPE
-1119 VVTGGKRF
+1119 TGGIGR
-1127 VKVDGDVTSDQ
+1127 
-1138 TLAGAEFVVR
+1138 L
-1148 DQDSD
+1148 
-1153 TAKYL
+1153 
-1158 SIDPSTKAVSW
+1158 
-1169 VSAKESATVFT
+1169 
-1180 TTSNGL
+1180 
-1186 IDVTGLKYG
+1186 
-1195 TYYLEETKAPEKY
+1195 
-1208 VPLTNR
+1208 
-1214 VAFTIDEQS
+1214 
-1223 YVTAGQLISPE
+1223 
-1234 KIPNKHKGT
+1234 
-1243 LPSTGGKGIYV
+1243 GIYLV
-1254 YIGAGVVLLLIAG
+1254 GMIGCTFSIWYLFFKKERGG
-1267 LYFAR
+1267 
-1272 RKHSQ
+1272 S
-1277 I
+1277 

>member
-8 LKVIFMLII
+8 LKVVFVLIL
-17 LSLSNFVPLSAIAD
+17 LSLSNILPVTAIAEAAD
-31 TTDDPTVLET
+31 NPTMLEI
-41 ISAEV
+41 ISAE
-46 ISDQSGKKALNIKL
+46 ITSDQSGKKALNVKL
-60 NANNTSAEKIEKETG
+60 NANNNSTKKVEKEIG

-91 YAYQVNSG
+91 YAYQVKSG
-99 KITLE
+99 KTMLE
-104 ISSNTKQTI
+104 ISPNTKQTI
-113 DLSFPIDP
+113 NLSLPIDP
-121 ALYHSQAN
+121 TLYHSQTN
-129 KLIVDNKEYDIIDE
+129 KLIVDNKEYDITDAKEHKKETEVSTSNTDE
-143 TENKK
+143 TKEG
-148 DTDVSVPKPDEI
+148 VSE
-160 EEESSK
+160 

-173 PFTLPTLSLPAVSVP
+173 PFTLPRLSLPAVTVST
-188 SNQTIPTEY
+188 NQTISTEY

-206 KASWQPTGN
+206 KANWQPTGN

-226 GTNQWDGINSW
+226 GSNQWDGINSW
-237 NGDPN
+237 DGDPN

-260 AIRKYAKETSTPG
+260 AIRKFAKETTTPG

-296 VVDWSGSMNDNNRI
+296 VVDWSGSMNDNDRI

-330 DKINMGYVGYSIEG
+330 DKINMGYVGYSSEG
-344 YSYSNGAVQMGSFDS
+344 HNYSNGTVQMGSFDS

-379 KALRDAGNML
+379 KGLRDAGDML

-416 HAQSSS
+416 RAQSS
-422 NYYGTQFSNTQDRPG
+422 NDYYGTQFSNTQDQPG
-437 NTSLISRIYDAPDQN
+437 NTSRIARSYYAPDQN
-452 NLSRRIDST
+452 NQSRRIDST

-483 IQLQSDPA
+483 IQLQSDSA

-496 AEVESRMRQM
+496 AEVESRMRKM
-506 VSSDEKGDLY
+506 VSADEKGDLY

-568 SPTTVTP
+568 NPTTVTP
-575 SISIE
+575 TISID

-586 NQIYLGKDQEIQI
+586 NQIYLGKNQEIQI

-624 TFQPNIDTNELAEF
+624 TFQPSIDTDELAEF
-638 GIPSAKAPGVS
+638 GIPSAKAPGVN

-658 FDNNLAD
+658 FDNNPAN
-665 RPDQVTFEIQRE
+665 RPDQVTFEIQRN
-677 HTTNAAAWKNGYI
+677 HTTDAAAWKNGYI
-690 RIIKPA
+690 RITKPT
-696 KDTTNTWER
+696 KDTANTWER
-705 ADIDKLSANSGESYQ
+705 ADVEKLSANSGESYQ

-744 VPGYNSQQIDA
+744 VPGYDSQQIDA
-755 MTWKNTKQFTPLNL
+755 LTWKNTKQFTPLDL

-833 SKKTTWEI
+833 SKKTTWKI
-841 KIASDGTVTID
+841 KIASNGTVTVD
-852 GKTVTTSD
+852 GKIVTTSD
-860 DTIQLTIENPFVE
+860 DTIQLTIENPFIE
-873 VPVAVRKYAMQ
+873 IPIAVRKYTMQ
-884 GTDKEINLKGAAFS
+884 GTGKEMNLKGAAFA
-898 LQKKEANGTYQ
+898 LQKKEANGAYQ
-909 PIDSQTTNEKG
+909 PMDNQTTNEKG
-920 QLIVNHLEVGKYNLE
+920 
-935 EVKAPDNAEM
+935 
-945 IEKQTITPFE
+945 
-955 ILANSQTPVEK
+955 LA
-966 TIKNDTS
+966 I
-973 KVDKTTPQL
+973 
-982 NGKDVAIGEKI
+982 
-993 QYEISVNIPLGI
+993 
-1005 ADKEGTQNKYT
+1005 
-1016 TFKLIDTHDAALTF
+1016 F
-1030 DNDSSGTYAY
+1030 D
-1040 ALYDGNKEIDPVNY
+1040 
-1054 SVTEQTDGFTVSV
+1054 
-1067 DPNYIPSLTPG
+1067 SLTPG
-1078 GTLKFVYYMHL
+1078 EYRVVETAGPAGYDTSPGNYEFQIDKYGKIIYTGKNIETTNGMWTLTHQNRLKAFDLTVHKKEDNGQALKGAKFRLQGPEIDLELPKDGQETDTFLFENLKPGTYKLTETFTPGGYQGLK
-1089 NEKADPTKGFSNQA
+1089 DPVTIIIKEDGSIQVEGQDYESVLSPGAKNNQISLDITNQA
-1103 NVDNGHTN
+1103 KV
-1111 DQTPPSVD
+1111 PLPE
-1119 VVTGGKRF
+1119 TGGIGR
-1127 VKVDGDVTSDQ
+1127 
-1138 TLAGAEFVVR
+1138 L
-1148 DQDSD
+1148 
-1153 TAKYL
+1153 
-1158 SIDPSTKAVSW
+1158 
-1169 VSAKESATVFT
+1169 
-1180 TTSNGL
+1180 
-1186 IDVTGLKYG
+1186 
-1195 TYYLEETKAPEKY
+1195 
-1208 VPLTNR
+1208 
-1214 VAFTIDEQS
+1214 
-1223 YVTAGQLISPE
+1223 
-1234 KIPNKHKGT
+1234 
-1243 LPSTGGKGIYV
+1243 GIYLV
-1254 YIGAGVVLLLIAG
+1254 GMIGCTFSIWYLFFKKERGG
-1267 LYFAR
+1267 
-1272 RKHSQ
+1272 S
-1277 I
+1277 

>member
-8 LKVIFMLII
+8 LKVVFVLIL
-17 LSLSNFVPLSAIAD
+17 LSLSNILPVTAIAEAAD
-31 TTDDPTVLET
+31 NPTMLEI
-41 ISAEV
+41 ISAE
-46 ISDQSGKKALNIKL
+46 ITSDQSGKKALNVKL
-60 NANNTSAEKIEKETG
+60 NANNNSTKKVEKEIG

-91 YAYQVNSG
+91 YAYQVKSG
-99 KITLE
+99 KTMLE
-104 ISSNTKQTI
+104 ISPNTKQTI
-113 DLSFPIDP
+113 NLSLPIDP
-121 ALYHSQAN
+121 TLYHSQTN
-129 KLIVDNKEYDIIDE
+129 KLIVDNKEYDITDAKEHKKETEVSTSNTDE
-143 TENKK
+143 TKEG
-148 DTDVSVPKPDEI
+148 VSE
-160 EEESSK
+160 

-173 PFTLPTLSLPAVSVP
+173 PFTLPRLSLPAVTVST
-188 SNQTIPTEY
+188 NQTISTEY

-206 KASWQPTGN
+206 KANWQPTGN

-226 GTNQWDGINSW
+226 GSNQWDGINSW
-237 NGDPN
+237 DGDPN

-260 AIRKYAKETSTPG
+260 AIRKFAKETTTPG

-296 VVDWSGSMNDNNRI
+296 VVDWSGSMNDNDRI

-330 DKINMGYVGYSIEG
+330 DKINMGYVGYSSEG
-344 YSYSNGAVQMGSFDS
+344 HNYSNGTVQMGSFDS

-416 HAQSSS
+416 RAQSS
-422 NYYGTQFSNTQDRPG
+422 NDYYGTQFSNTQDQPG
-437 NTSLISRIYDAPDQN
+437 NTSRIARSYYAPDQN
-452 NLSRRIDST
+452 NQSRRIDST

-483 IQLQSDPA
+483 IQLQSDSA

-496 AEVESRMRQM
+496 AEVESRMRKM
-506 VSSDEKGDLY
+506 VSADEKGDLY

-568 SPTTVTP
+568 NPTTVTP
-575 SISIE
+575 TISID

-586 NQIYLGKDQEIQI
+586 NQIYLGKNQEIQI

-624 TFQPNIDTNELAEF
+624 TFQPSIDTDELAEF
-638 GIPSAKAPGVS
+638 GIPSAKAPGVN

-658 FDNNLAD
+658 FDNNPAN
-665 RPDQVTFEIQRE
+665 RPDQVTFEIQRN
-677 HTTNAAAWKNGYI
+677 HTTDAAAWKNGYI
-690 RIIKPA
+690 RITKPT
-696 KDTTNTWER
+696 KDTANTWER
-705 ADIDKLSANSGESYQ
+705 ADIEKLSANSGESYQ

-744 VPGYNSQQIDA
+744 VPGYDSQQIDA
-755 MTWKNTKQFTPLNL
+755 LTWKNTKQFTPLDL

-797 LTDHGDGTY
+797 LTDNGDGTY

-833 SKKTTWEI
+833 SKKTTWKI
-841 KIASDGTVTID
+841 KIASNGTVTVD
-852 GKTVTTSD
+852 GKIVTTSD
-860 DTIQLTIENPFVE
+860 DTIQLTIENPFIE
-873 VPVAVRKYAMQ
+873 IPIAVRKYTMQ
-884 GTDKEINLKGAAFS
+884 GTGKEMNLKGAAFA
-898 LQKKEANGTYQ
+898 LQKKEANGAYQ
-909 PIDSQTTNEKG
+909 PMDNQTTNEKG
-920 QLIVNHLEVGKYNLE
+920 
-935 EVKAPDNAEM
+935 
-945 IEKQTITPFE
+945 
-955 ILANSQTPVEK
+955 LA
-966 TIKNDTS
+966 I
-973 KVDKTTPQL
+973 
-982 NGKDVAIGEKI
+982 
-993 QYEISVNIPLGI
+993 
-1005 ADKEGTQNKYT
+1005 
-1016 TFKLIDTHDAALTF
+1016 F
-1030 DNDSSGTYAY
+1030 D
-1040 ALYDGNKEIDPVNY
+1040 
-1054 SVTEQTDGFTVSV
+1054 
-1067 DPNYIPSLTPG
+1067 SLTPG
-1078 GTLKFVYYMHL
+1078 EYRVVEAAGPAGYDTSPGNYEFQIDKYGKIIYTGKNIETTNGMWTLTHQNRLKAFDLTVHKKEDNGQALKGAKFRLQGPEMDLELPKDGQETDTFLFENLKPGTYTLTETFTPEGYQGLKEPVTIVIHEDGSIQVDGQDHESVL
-1089 NEKADPTKGFSNQA
+1089 SPGAKNNQISLDITNQA
-1103 NVDNGHTN
+1103 KV
-1111 DQTPPSVD
+1111 PLPE
-1119 VVTGGKRF
+1119 TGGIGR
-1127 VKVDGDVTSDQ
+1127 
-1138 TLAGAEFVVR
+1138 L
-1148 DQDSD
+1148 
-1153 TAKYL
+1153 
-1158 SIDPSTKAVSW
+1158 
-1169 VSAKESATVFT
+1169 
-1180 TTSNGL
+1180 
-1186 IDVTGLKYG
+1186 
-1195 TYYLEETKAPEKY
+1195 
-1208 VPLTNR
+1208 
-1214 VAFTIDEQS
+1214 
-1223 YVTAGQLISPE
+1223 
-1234 KIPNKHKGT
+1234 
-1243 LPSTGGKGIYV
+1243 GIYLV
-1254 YIGAGVVLLLIAG
+1254 GMIGCAFSIWYLFLKKERGG
-1267 LYFAR
+1267 
-1272 RKHSQ
+1272 S
-1277 I
+1277 

>member
-8 LKVIFMLII
+8 LKVVFVLIL
-17 LSLSNFVPLSAIAD
+17 LSLSNILPVTAIAEA
-31 TTDDPTVLET
+31 TDNPTMLEI
-41 ISAEV
+41 ISAE
-46 ISDQSGKKALNIKL
+46 ITSDQSGKKALNVKL
-60 NANNTSAEKIEKETG
+60 NANNNSTEKVEKEIG

-91 YAYQVNSG
+91 YAYQVKSG
-99 KITLE
+99 KTTLE
-104 ISSNTKQTI
+104 ISPNTKQTI
-113 DLSFPIDP
+113 NLSLPIDP
-121 ALYHSQAN
+121 TLYHSQTN
-129 KLIVDNKEYDIIDE
+129 KLIVDNKEYDITDATEHKKETEVSTPNTDE
-143 TENKK
+143 TKEG
-148 DTDVSVPKPDEI
+148 VPE
-160 EEESSK
+160 

-173 PFTLPTLSLPAVSVP
+173 PFTLPTLSLPAMTVSA
-188 SNQTIPTEY
+188 NQTIPTEY

-206 KASWQPTGN
+206 KANWQPTGN

-226 GTNQWDGINSW
+226 GSNQWDGINSW
-237 NGDPN
+237 DGDPN

-260 AIRKYAKETSTPG
+260 AIRKFAKETTTPG

-296 VVDWSGSMNDNNRI
+296 VVDWSGSMNDNDRI

-318 RFVDTLADSGIT
+318 RFVDTLSDSGIT
-330 DKINMGYVGYSIEG
+330 DKINMGYVGYSSDG
-344 YSYSNGAVQMGSFDS
+344 YNYSNGTVQMGSFDS

-379 KALRDAGNML
+379 KGLRDAGDML

-416 HAQSSS
+416 HAQPS
-422 NYYGTQFSNTQDRPG
+422 NDYYGTQFSNTQDQPG
-437 NTSLISRIYDAPDQN
+437 NTSRIARSYYAPDQN
-452 NLSRRIDST
+452 NQSRRIDST

-506 VSSDEKGDLY
+506 VSADEKGDLY

-568 SPTTVTP
+568 NPTTVTP
-575 SISIE
+575 TISID

-612 HPNFWYQ
+612 QPNFWYQ

-624 TFQPNIDTNELAEF
+624 TFQPSIDTDELAEF
-638 GIPSAKAPGVS
+638 GIPSAKAPGVN

-658 FDNNLAD
+658 FDNNPAN
-665 RPDQVTFEIQRE
+665 RPDQVTFEIQRN
-677 HTTNAAAWKNGYI
+677 HTTDAAAWKNGYI
-690 RIIKPA
+690 RITKPA
-696 KDTTNTWER
+696 KDTANSWER
-705 ADIDKLSANSGESYQ
+705 ADVDKLSANSGESYH

-744 VPGYNSQQIDA
+744 VPGYDSQQIDA
-755 MTWKNTKQFTPLNL
+755 LTWKNTKQFTPLDL

-797 LTDHGDGTY
+797 LTDNGDGTY

-860 DTIQLTIENPFVE
+860 DTIQLTIENPFIE
-873 VPVAVRKYAMQ
+873 IPIAVRKYTMQ
-884 GTDKEINLKGAAFS
+884 GTGKEMNLKGAAFA
-898 LQKKEANGTYQ
+898 LQKKEANGAYQ
-909 PIDSQTTNEKG
+909 PMDSQTTNEKG
-920 QLIVNHLEVGKYNLE
+920 
-935 EVKAPDNAEM
+935 
-945 IEKQTITPFE
+945 
-955 ILANSQTPVEK
+955 LA
-966 TIKNDTS
+966 I
-973 KVDKTTPQL
+973 
-982 NGKDVAIGEKI
+982 
-993 QYEISVNIPLGI
+993 
-1005 ADKEGTQNKYT
+1005 
-1016 TFKLIDTHDAALTF
+1016 F
-1030 DNDSSGTYAY
+1030 D
-1040 ALYDGNKEIDPVNY
+1040 
-1054 SVTEQTDGFTVSV
+1054 
-1067 DPNYIPSLTPG
+1067 SLTPG
-1078 GTLKFVYYMHL
+1078 EYRVVETAGPVGYDTSPGNYEFQIDKYGKIIYTGENTETTNGMWTLTHQNRLKAFDLTVHKKEDNGQALKGAKFRLQGPEMDLELPKAGQETDTFLFENLKPGTYKLTETFTPEGYQGLK
-1089 NEKADPTKGFSNQA
+1089 DPVTIIIKEDGSIQVDGQEYESVLSPGAKNNQISLDITNQA
-1103 NVDNGHTN
+1103 KVPLPD
-1111 DQTPPSVD
+1111 
-1119 VVTGGKRF
+1119 TGGIGR
-1127 VKVDGDVTSDQ
+1127 
-1138 TLAGAEFVVR
+1138 L
-1148 DQDSD
+1148 
-1153 TAKYL
+1153 
-1158 SIDPSTKAVSW
+1158 
-1169 VSAKESATVFT
+1169 
-1180 TTSNGL
+1180 
-1186 IDVTGLKYG
+1186 
-1195 TYYLEETKAPEKY
+1195 
-1208 VPLTNR
+1208 
-1214 VAFTIDEQS
+1214 
-1223 YVTAGQLISPE
+1223 
-1234 KIPNKHKGT
+1234 
-1243 LPSTGGKGIYV
+1243 GIYLV
-1254 YIGAGVVLLLIAG
+1254 GMIGCTFSIWYLFFKKERGG
-1267 LYFAR
+1267 
-1272 RKHSQ
+1272 S
-1277 I
+1277 

>member
-8 LKVIFMLII
+8 LKVVFVLIL
-17 LSLSNFVPLSAIAD
+17 LSLSNILPVTAIAEA
-31 TTDDPTVLET
+31 TDNPTMLEI
-41 ISAEV
+41 ISAE
-46 ISDQSGKKALNIKL
+46 ITSDQSGKKALNVKL
-60 NANNTSAEKIEKETG
+60 NANNNSTEKVEKEIG

-91 YAYQVNSG
+91 YAYQVKSG
-99 KITLE
+99 KTTLE
-104 ISSNTKQTI
+104 ISPNTKQTI
-113 DLSFPIDP
+113 NLSLPIDP
-121 ALYHSQAN
+121 TLYHSQTN
-129 KLIVDNKEYDIIDE
+129 KLIVDNKEYDITDATEHKKETEVSTPNTDE
-143 TENKK
+143 TKEG
-148 DTDVSVPKPDEI
+148 VPE
-160 EEESSK
+160 

-173 PFTLPTLSLPAVSVP
+173 PFTLPTLSLPAMTVSA
-188 SNQTIPTEY
+188 NQTIPTEY

-206 KASWQPTGN
+206 KANWQPTGN

-226 GTNQWDGINSW
+226 GSNQWDGINSW
-237 NGDPN
+237 DGDPN

-260 AIRKYAKETSTPG
+260 AIRKFAKETTTPG

-296 VVDWSGSMNDNNRI
+296 VVDWSGSMNDNDRI

-318 RFVDTLADSGIT
+318 RFVDTLSDSGIT
-330 DKINMGYVGYSIEG
+330 DKINMGYVGYSSDG
-344 YSYSNGAVQMGSFDS
+344 YNYSNGTVQMGSFDS

-379 KALRDAGNML
+379 KGLRDAGDML

-416 HAQSSS
+416 HAQPS
-422 NYYGTQFSNTQDRPG
+422 NDYYGTQFSNTQDQPG
-437 NTSLISRIYDAPDQN
+437 NTSRIARSYYAPDKN
-452 NLSRRIDST
+452 NQSRRIDST

-506 VSSDEKGDLY
+506 VSADEKGDLY

-568 SPTTVTP
+568 NPTTVTP
-575 SISIE
+575 TISID

-612 HPNFWYQ
+612 QPNFWYQ

-624 TFQPNIDTNELAEF
+624 TFQPSIDTDELAEF
-638 GIPSAKAPGVS
+638 GIPSAKAPGVN

-658 FDNNLAD
+658 FDNNPAN
-665 RPDQVTFEIQRE
+665 RPDQVTFEIQRN
-677 HTTNAAAWKNGYI
+677 HTTDAAAWKNGYI
-690 RIIKPA
+690 RITKPA
-696 KDTTNTWER
+696 KDTANSWER
-705 ADIDKLSANSGESYQ
+705 ADVDKLSANSGESYQ

-738 TIKELP
+738 TSKELP
-744 VPGYNSQQIDA
+744 VPGYDSQQIDA
-755 MTWKNTKQFTPLNL
+755 LTWKNTKQFTPLDL

-797 LTDHGDGTY
+797 LTDNGDGTY
-806 SLPENVKLQKEM
+806 SLPGNVKLQKEM

-873 VPVAVRKYAMQ
+873 IPIAVRKYTMQ
-884 GTDKEINLKGAAFS
+884 GTDKEINLKGAAFA
-898 LQKKEANGTYQ
+898 LQKKEANGAYQ
-909 PIDSQTTNEKG
+909 PMDSQTTNEKG
-920 QLIVNHLEVGKYNLE
+920 
-935 EVKAPDNAEM
+935 
-945 IEKQTITPFE
+945 
-955 ILANSQTPVEK
+955 LA
-966 TIKNDTS
+966 I
-973 KVDKTTPQL
+973 
-982 NGKDVAIGEKI
+982 
-993 QYEISVNIPLGI
+993 
-1005 ADKEGTQNKYT
+1005 
-1016 TFKLIDTHDAALTF
+1016 F
-1030 DNDSSGTYAY
+1030 D
-1040 ALYDGNKEIDPVNY
+1040 
-1054 SVTEQTDGFTVSV
+1054 
-1067 DPNYIPSLTPG
+1067 SLTPG
-1078 GTLKFVYYMHL
+1078 EYRVVETAGPVGYDTSPGNYEFQIDKYGKIIYTGENTETTNGMWTLTHQNRLKAFDLTVHKKEDNGQALKGAKFRLQGPEMDLELPKAGQETDTFLFENLKPGTYTLTETFTPERYQGLK
-1089 NEKADPTKGFSNQA
+1089 DPVTIIIKEDGSIQVDGQEYESVLSPGAKNNQISLDITNQA
-1103 NVDNGHTN
+1103 KVPLPD
-1111 DQTPPSVD
+1111 
-1119 VVTGGKRF
+1119 TGGIGR
-1127 VKVDGDVTSDQ
+1127 
-1138 TLAGAEFVVR
+1138 L
-1148 DQDSD
+1148 
-1153 TAKYL
+1153 
-1158 SIDPSTKAVSW
+1158 
-1169 VSAKESATVFT
+1169 
-1180 TTSNGL
+1180 
-1186 IDVTGLKYG
+1186 
-1195 TYYLEETKAPEKY
+1195 
-1208 VPLTNR
+1208 
-1214 VAFTIDEQS
+1214 
-1223 YVTAGQLISPE
+1223 
-1234 KIPNKHKGT
+1234 
-1243 LPSTGGKGIYV
+1243 GIYLV
-1254 YIGAGVVLLLIAG
+1254 GMIGCTFSIWYLFFKKERGG
-1267 LYFAR
+1267 
-1272 RKHSQ
+1272 S
-1277 I
+1277 

>member
-8 LKVIFMLII
+8 LKVVFVLIL
-17 LSLSNFVPLSAIAD
+17 LSLSNILPVTAIAEA
-31 TTDDPTVLET
+31 TDNPTMLEI
-41 ISAEV
+41 ISAE
-46 ISDQSGKKALNIKL
+46 ITSDQSGKKALNVKL
-60 NANNTSAEKIEKETG
+60 NANNNSTEKVEKEIG

-91 YAYQVNSG
+91 YAYQVKSG
-99 KITLE
+99 KTTLE
-104 ISSNTKQTI
+104 ISPNTKQTI
-113 DLSFPIDP
+113 NLSLPIDP
-121 ALYHSQAN
+121 TLYHSQTN
-129 KLIVDNKEYDIIDE
+129 KLIVDNKEYDITDATEHKKETEVSTPNTDE
-143 TENKK
+143 TKEGI
-148 DTDVSVPKPDEI
+148 SE
-160 EEESSK
+160 

-173 PFTLPTLSLPAVSVP
+173 PFTLPTLSLPAMTVSA
-188 SNQTIPTEY
+188 NQTIPTEY

-206 KASWQPTGN
+206 KANWQPTGN

-226 GTNQWDGINSW
+226 GSNQWDGINSW
-237 NGDPN
+237 DGDPN

-260 AIRKYAKETSTPG
+260 AIRKFAKETTTPG

-296 VVDWSGSMNDNNRI
+296 VVDWSGSMNDNDRI

-330 DKINMGYVGYSIEG
+330 DKINMGYVGYSSDG
-344 YSYSNGAVQMGSFDS
+344 YNYSNGTVQMGSFDS

-379 KALRDAGNML
+379 KGLRDAGDML

-416 HAQSSS
+416 HAQSS
-422 NYYGTQFSNTQDRPG
+422 NDYYGTQFSNTQDQPG
-437 NTSLISRIYDAPDQN
+437 NTSRIARSYYAPDQN
-452 NLSRRIDST
+452 NRSRRIDST

-506 VSSDEKGDLY
+506 VSADEKGDLY

-568 SPTTVTP
+568 NPTTVTP
-575 SISIE
+575 TISID

-624 TFQPNIDTNELAEF
+624 TFQPSIDTDELAEF
-638 GIPSAKAPGVS
+638 GIPSAKAPGVN

-658 FDNNLAD
+658 FDNNPSN
-665 RPDQVTFEIQRE
+665 RPDQVTFEIQRN
-677 HTTNAAAWKNGYI
+677 HTIDAAAWKNGYI
-690 RIIKPA
+690 RITKPA
-696 KDTTNTWER
+696 KDTANSWER
-705 ADIDKLSANSGESYQ
+705 ADVDKLSANSGESYQ

-744 VPGYNSQQIDA
+744 VPGYDSQQIDA
-755 MTWKNTKQFTPLNL
+755 LTWKNTKQFTPLDL

-797 LTDHGDGTY
+797 LTDNGDGTY

-873 VPVAVRKYAMQ
+873 IPIAVRKYTMQ
-884 GTDKEINLKGAAFS
+884 GTGKEMNLKGAAFA
-898 LQKKEANGTYQ
+898 LQKKEANGAYQ
-909 PIDSQTTNEKG
+909 PMDSQTTNEKG
-920 QLIVNHLEVGKYNLE
+920 
-935 EVKAPDNAEM
+935 
-945 IEKQTITPFE
+945 
-955 ILANSQTPVEK
+955 LA
-966 TIKNDTS
+966 I
-973 KVDKTTPQL
+973 
-982 NGKDVAIGEKI
+982 
-993 QYEISVNIPLGI
+993 
-1005 ADKEGTQNKYT
+1005 
-1016 TFKLIDTHDAALTF
+1016 F
-1030 DNDSSGTYAY
+1030 D
-1040 ALYDGNKEIDPVNY
+1040 
-1054 SVTEQTDGFTVSV
+1054 
-1067 DPNYIPSLTPG
+1067 SLTPG
-1078 GTLKFVYYMHL
+1078 EYRVVETAGPAGYDTSPGNYEFQIDKYGKIIYTGENTETTNGMWTLTHQNRLKAFDLTVHKKEDNGQALKGAKFRLQGPEMDLELPKDGQETDTFLFENLKPGTYKLTETFTPEGYQGLK
-1089 NEKADPTKGFSNQA
+1089 DPVTIIIKEDGSIQVDGQEYESVLSPGAKNNQISLDITNQA
-1103 NVDNGHTN
+1103 KVPLPD
-1111 DQTPPSVD
+1111 
-1119 VVTGGKRF
+1119 TGGIGR
-1127 VKVDGDVTSDQ
+1127 
-1138 TLAGAEFVVR
+1138 L
-1148 DQDSD
+1148 
-1153 TAKYL
+1153 
-1158 SIDPSTKAVSW
+1158 
-1169 VSAKESATVFT
+1169 
-1180 TTSNGL
+1180 
-1186 IDVTGLKYG
+1186 
-1195 TYYLEETKAPEKY
+1195 
-1208 VPLTNR
+1208 
-1214 VAFTIDEQS
+1214 
-1223 YVTAGQLISPE
+1223 
-1234 KIPNKHKGT
+1234 
-1243 LPSTGGKGIYV
+1243 GIYLV
-1254 YIGAGVVLLLIAG
+1254 GMTGCTFSIWYLFFKKERGG
-1267 LYFAR
+1267 
-1272 RKHSQ
+1272 S
-1277 I
+1277 

>member
-8 LKVIFMLII
+8 LKVVFVLIL
-17 LSLSNFVPLSAIAD
+17 LSLSNILPVTAIAEA
-31 TTDDPTVLET
+31 TDNPTMLEI
-41 ISAEV
+41 ISAE
-46 ISDQSGKKALNIKL
+46 ITSDQSGKKALNVKL
-60 NANNTSAEKIEKETG
+60 NANNNSTEKVEKEIG

-91 YAYQVNSG
+91 YAYQVKSG
-99 KITLE
+99 KTTLE
-104 ISSNTKQTI
+104 ISPNTKQTI
-113 DLSFPIDP
+113 NLSLPIDP
-121 ALYHSQAN
+121 TLYHSQTN
-129 KLIVDNKEYDIIDE
+129 KLIVDNKEYDITDATEHKKETEVSTPNTDE
-143 TENKK
+143 TKEG
-148 DTDVSVPKPDEI
+148 VPE
-160 EEESSK
+160 

-173 PFTLPTLSLPAVSVP
+173 PFTLPTLSLPAMTVSA
-188 SNQTIPTEY
+188 NQTIPTEY

-206 KASWQPTGN
+206 KSNWQPTGN

-226 GTNQWDGINSW
+226 GSNQWDGINSW
-237 NGDPN
+237 DGDPN

-260 AIRKYAKETSTPG
+260 AIRKFAKETTTPG

-296 VVDWSGSMNDNNRI
+296 VVDWSGSMNDNDRI

-318 RFVDTLADSGIT
+318 RFVDTLSDSGIT
-330 DKINMGYVGYSIEG
+330 DKINMGYVGYSSDG
-344 YSYSNGAVQMGSFDS
+344 YNYSNGTVQMGSFDS

-379 KALRDAGNML
+379 KGLRDAGDML

-416 HAQSSS
+416 HAQPS
-422 NYYGTQFSNTQDRPG
+422 NDYYGTQFSNTQDQPG
-437 NTSLISRIYDAPDQN
+437 NTSRIARSYYAPDKN
-452 NLSRRIDST
+452 NQSRRIDST

-506 VSSDEKGDLY
+506 VSADEKGDLY

-568 SPTTVTP
+568 NPTTVTP
-575 SISIE
+575 TISID

-612 HPNFWYQ
+612 QPNFWYQ

-624 TFQPNIDTNELAEF
+624 TFQPSIDTDELAEF
-638 GIPSAKAPGVS
+638 GIPSAKAPGVN

-658 FDNNLAD
+658 FDNNPAN
-665 RPDQVTFEIQRE
+665 RPDQVTFEIQRN
-677 HTTNAAAWKNGYI
+677 HTTDAAAWKNGYI
-690 RIIKPA
+690 RITKPA
-696 KDTTNTWER
+696 KDTANSWER
-705 ADIDKLSANSGESYQ
+705 ADVDKLSANSGESYQ

-738 TIKELP
+738 TSKELP
-744 VPGYNSQQIDA
+744 VPGYDSQQIDA
-755 MTWKNTKQFTPLNL
+755 LTWKNTKQFTPLDL

-797 LTDHGDGTY
+797 LTDNGDGTY
-806 SLPENVKLQKEM
+806 SLPGNIKLQKEM

-873 VPVAVRKYAMQ
+873 IPIAVRKYTMQ
-884 GTDKEINLKGAAFS
+884 GTDKEINLKGAAFA
-898 LQKKEANGTYQ
+898 LQKKEANGAYQ
-909 PIDSQTTNEKG
+909 PMDSQTTNEKG
-920 QLIVNHLEVGKYNLE
+920 
-935 EVKAPDNAEM
+935 
-945 IEKQTITPFE
+945 
-955 ILANSQTPVEK
+955 LA
-966 TIKNDTS
+966 I
-973 KVDKTTPQL
+973 
-982 NGKDVAIGEKI
+982 
-993 QYEISVNIPLGI
+993 
-1005 ADKEGTQNKYT
+1005 
-1016 TFKLIDTHDAALTF
+1016 F
-1030 DNDSSGTYAY
+1030 D
-1040 ALYDGNKEIDPVNY
+1040 
-1054 SVTEQTDGFTVSV
+1054 
-1067 DPNYIPSLTPG
+1067 SLTPG
-1078 GTLKFVYYMHL
+1078 EYRVVETAGPVGYDTSPGNYEFQIDKYGKIIYTGENTETTNGMWTLTHQNRLKAFDLTVHKKEDNGQALKGAKFRLQGPEMDLELPKAGQETDTFLFENLKPGTYTLTETFTPEGYQGLK
-1089 NEKADPTKGFSNQA
+1089 DPVTIIIKEDGSIQVDGQEYESVLSPGAKNNQISLDITNQA
-1103 NVDNGHTN
+1103 KVPLPD
-1111 DQTPPSVD
+1111 
-1119 VVTGGKRF
+1119 TGGIGR
-1127 VKVDGDVTSDQ
+1127 
-1138 TLAGAEFVVR
+1138 L
-1148 DQDSD
+1148 
-1153 TAKYL
+1153 
-1158 SIDPSTKAVSW
+1158 
-1169 VSAKESATVFT
+1169 
-1180 TTSNGL
+1180 
-1186 IDVTGLKYG
+1186 
-1195 TYYLEETKAPEKY
+1195 
-1208 VPLTNR
+1208 
-1214 VAFTIDEQS
+1214 
-1223 YVTAGQLISPE
+1223 
-1234 KIPNKHKGT
+1234 
-1243 LPSTGGKGIYV
+1243 GIYLV
-1254 YIGAGVVLLLIAG
+1254 GMIGCTFSIWYLFFKKERGG
-1267 LYFAR
+1267 
-1272 RKHSQ
+1272 S
-1277 I
+1277 

>member
-8 LKVIFMLII
+8 LKVVFVLIL
-17 LSLSNFVPLSAIAD
+17 LSLSNILPVTATAEA
-31 TTDDPTVLET
+31 TDNPTMLEI
-41 ISAEV
+41 ISAE
-46 ISDQSGKKALNIKL
+46 ITSDQSGKKALNVKL
-60 NANNTSAEKIEKETG
+60 NANNNSTEKVEKEIG

-91 YAYQVNSG
+91 YAYQVKSG
-99 KITLE
+99 KTTLE
-104 ISSNTKQTI
+104 ISPNTKQTI
-113 DLSFPIDP
+113 NLSLPIDP
-121 ALYHSQAN
+121 TLYHSQTN
-129 KLIVDNKEYDIIDE
+129 KLIVDNKEYDITDATEHKKETEVSTPNTDE
-143 TENKK
+143 TKEGI
-148 DTDVSVPKPDEI
+148 SE
-160 EEESSK
+160 

-173 PFTLPTLSLPAVSVP
+173 PFTLPTLSLPAMTVSA
-188 SNQTIPTEY
+188 NQTIPTEY

-206 KASWQPTGN
+206 KANWQPTGN

-226 GTNQWDGINSW
+226 GSNQWDGINSW
-237 NGDPN
+237 DGDPN

-260 AIRKYAKETSTPG
+260 AIRKFAKETTTPG

-296 VVDWSGSMNDNNRI
+296 VVDWSGSMNDNDRI

-318 RFVDTLADSGIT
+318 RFVDTLSDSGIT
-330 DKINMGYVGYSIEG
+330 DKINMGYVGYSSDG
-344 YSYSNGAVQMGSFDS
+344 YNYSNGTVQMGSFDS

-379 KALRDAGNML
+379 KGLRDAGDML

-416 HAQSSS
+416 HAQPS
-422 NYYGTQFSNTQDRPG
+422 NDYYGTQFSNTQDQPG
-437 NTSLISRIYDAPDQN
+437 NTSRIARSYYAPDQN
-452 NLSRRIDST
+452 NQSRRIDST

-506 VSSDEKGDLY
+506 VSADEKGDLY

-568 SPTTVTP
+568 NPTTVTP
-575 SISIE
+575 TISID

-624 TFQPNIDTNELAEF
+624 TFQPSIDTDELAEF
-638 GIPSAKAPGVS
+638 GIPSAKAPGVN

-658 FDNNLAD
+658 FDNNPAN
-665 RPDQVTFEIQRE
+665 RPDQVTFEIQRN
-677 HTTNAAAWKNGYI
+677 HTTDAAAWKNGYI
-690 RIIKPA
+690 RITKPA
-696 KDTTNTWER
+696 KDTANSWER
-705 ADIDKLSANSGESYQ
+705 ADVDKLSANSGESYH

-744 VPGYNSQQIDA
+744 VPGYDSQQIDA
-755 MTWKNTKQFTPLNL
+755 LTWKNTKQFTPLDL

-797 LTDHGDGTY
+797 LTDNGDGTY

-873 VPVAVRKYAMQ
+873 IPIAVRKYTMQ
-884 GTDKEINLKGAAFS
+884 GTGKEMNLKGAAFA
-898 LQKKEANGTYQ
+898 LQKKEANGAYQ
-909 PIDSQTTNEKG
+909 PMDSQTTNEKG
-920 QLIVNHLEVGKYNLE
+920 
-935 EVKAPDNAEM
+935 
-945 IEKQTITPFE
+945 
-955 ILANSQTPVEK
+955 LA
-966 TIKNDTS
+966 I
-973 KVDKTTPQL
+973 
-982 NGKDVAIGEKI
+982 
-993 QYEISVNIPLGI
+993 
-1005 ADKEGTQNKYT
+1005 
-1016 TFKLIDTHDAALTF
+1016 F
-1030 DNDSSGTYAY
+1030 D
-1040 ALYDGNKEIDPVNY
+1040 
-1054 SVTEQTDGFTVSV
+1054 
-1067 DPNYIPSLTPG
+1067 SLTPG
-1078 GTLKFVYYMHL
+1078 EYRVVETAGPAGYDTSPGNYEFQIDKYGKIIYTGENTETTNGMWTLTHQNRLKAFDLTVHKKEDNGQALKGAKFRLQGPEMDLELPKAGQETDTFLFENLKPGTYKLTETFTPEGYQGLK
-1089 NEKADPTKGFSNQA
+1089 DPVTIIIKEDGSIQVDGQDYESVLSPGAKNNQISLDITNQA
-1103 NVDNGHTN
+1103 KV
-1111 DQTPPSVD
+1111 PLPE
-1119 VVTGGKRF
+1119 TGGIGR
-1127 VKVDGDVTSDQ
+1127 
-1138 TLAGAEFVVR
+1138 L
-1148 DQDSD
+1148 
-1153 TAKYL
+1153 
-1158 SIDPSTKAVSW
+1158 
-1169 VSAKESATVFT
+1169 
-1180 TTSNGL
+1180 
-1186 IDVTGLKYG
+1186 
-1195 TYYLEETKAPEKY
+1195 
-1208 VPLTNR
+1208 
-1214 VAFTIDEQS
+1214 
-1223 YVTAGQLISPE
+1223 
-1234 KIPNKHKGT
+1234 
-1243 LPSTGGKGIYV
+1243 GIYLV
-1254 YIGAGVVLLLIAG
+1254 GMIGCTFSIWYLFFKKERGG
-1267 LYFAR
+1267 
-1272 RKHSQ
+1272 S
-1277 I
+1277 

>member
-60 NANNTSAEKIEKETG
+60 NANNTSAEKIEKEID

-129 KLIVDNKEYDIIDE
+129 KLILDNKEYDIIDE

-148 DTDVSVPKPDEI
+148 DTDVSVPKVDEI

-330 DKINMGYVGYSIEG
+330 DKINMGYVGYSSEG

-370 WTNGGTFTQ
+370 RTNGGTFTQ

-422 NYYGTQFSNTQDRPG
+422 NYYGTQFSNTQDQPG
-437 NTSLISRIYDAPDQN
+437 NTSRISNSYYAPDQN

-727 YNNQGQAFSYQ
+727 YNNQGQAFSY
-738 TIKELP
+738 
-744 VPGYNSQQIDA
+744 
-755 MTWKNTKQFTPLNL
+755 
-769 KITKN
+769 
-774 SSTGEKDLI
+774 
-783 GAVFKL
+783 
-789 TGDSIDTL
+789 
-797 LTDHGDGTY
+797 
-806 SLPENVKLQKEM
+806 
-818 TYTLTETKAPEGHEL
+818 
-833 SKKTTWEI
+833 
-841 KIASDGTVTID
+841 
-852 GKTVTTSD
+852 
-860 DTIQLTIENPFVE
+860 
-873 VPVAVRKYAMQ
+873 
-884 GTDKEINLKGAAFS
+884 
-898 LQKKEANGTYQ
+898 
-909 PIDSQTTNEKG
+909 
-920 QLIVNHLEVGKYNLE
+920 
-935 EVKAPDNAEM
+935 
-945 IEKQTITPFE
+945 
-955 ILANSQTPVEK
+955 
-966 TIKNDTS
+966 
-973 KVDKTTPQL
+973 
-982 NGKDVAIGEKI
+982 
-993 QYEISVNIPLGI
+993 
-1005 ADKEGTQNKYT
+1005 
-1016 TFKLIDTHDAALTF
+1016 
-1030 DNDSSGTYAY
+1030 
-1040 ALYDGNKEIDPVNY
+1040 
-1054 SVTEQTDGFTVSV
+1054 
-1067 DPNYIPSLTPG
+1067 
-1078 GTLKFVYYMHL
+1078 
-1089 NEKADPTKGFSNQA
+1089 
-1103 NVDNGHTN
+1103 
-1111 DQTPPSVD
+1111 
-1119 VVTGGKRF
+1119 
-1127 VKVDGDVTSDQ
+1127 
-1138 TLAGAEFVVR
+1138 
-1148 DQDSD
+1148 
-1153 TAKYL
+1153 
-1158 SIDPSTKAVSW
+1158 
-1169 VSAKESATVFT
+1169 
-1180 TTSNGL
+1180 
-1186 IDVTGLKYG
+1186 
-1195 TYYLEETKAPEKY
+1195 
-1208 VPLTNR
+1208 
-1214 VAFTIDEQS
+1214 
-1223 YVTAGQLISPE
+1223 
-1234 KIPNKHKGT
+1234 
-1243 LPSTGGKGIYV
+1243 
-1254 YIGAGVVLLLIAG
+1254 
-1267 LYFAR
+1267 
-1272 RKHSQ
+1272 
-1277 I
+1277 

>member
-8 LKVIFMLII
+8 LKVVFVLIL
-17 LSLSNFVPLSAIAD
+17 LSLSNILPVTAIAEAAD
-31 TTDDPTVLET
+31 NPTMLEI
-41 ISAEV
+41 ISAE
-46 ISDQSGKKALNIKL
+46 ITSDQSGKKALNVKL
-60 NANNTSAEKIEKETG
+60 NANNNSTKKVEKEIG

-91 YAYQVNSG
+91 YAYQVKSG
-99 KITLE
+99 KTMLE
-104 ISSNTKQTI
+104 ISPNTKQTI
-113 DLSFPIDP
+113 NLSLPIDP
-121 ALYHSQAN
+121 TLYHSQTN
-129 KLIVDNKEYDIIDE
+129 KLIVDNKEYDITDAKEHKKETEVSTSNTDE
-143 TENKK
+143 TKEG
-148 DTDVSVPKPDEI
+148 VSE
-160 EEESSK
+160 

-173 PFTLPTLSLPAVSVP
+173 PFTLPRLSLPAVTVST
-188 SNQTIPTEY
+188 NQTISTEY

-206 KASWQPTGN
+206 KANWQPTGN

-226 GTNQWDGINSW
+226 GSNQWDGINSW
-237 NGDPN
+237 DGDPN

-260 AIRKYAKETSTPG
+260 AIRKFAKETTTPG

-296 VVDWSGSMNDNNRI
+296 VVDWSGSMNDNDRI

-330 DKINMGYVGYSIEG
+330 DKINMGYVGYSSEG
-344 YSYSNGAVQMGSFDS
+344 HNYSNGTVQMGSFDS

-416 HAQSSS
+416 RAQSS
-422 NYYGTQFSNTQDRPG
+422 NDYYGTQFSNTQDQPG
-437 NTSLISRIYDAPDQN
+437 NTSRIARSYYAPDQN
-452 NLSRRIDST
+452 NQSRRIDST

-483 IQLQSDPA
+483 IQLQSDSA

-496 AEVESRMRQM
+496 AEVESRMRKM
-506 VSSDEKGDLY
+506 VSADEKGDLY

-568 SPTTVTP
+568 NPTTVTP
-575 SISIE
+575 TISID

-586 NQIYLGKDQEIQI
+586 NQIYLGKNQEIQI

-624 TFQPNIDTNELAEF
+624 TFQPSIDTDELAEF
-638 GIPSAKAPGVS
+638 GIPSAKAPGVN

-658 FDNNLAD
+658 FDNNPAN
-665 RPDQVTFEIQRE
+665 RPDQVTFEIQRN
-677 HTTNAAAWKNGYI
+677 HTTDAAAWKNGYI
-690 RIIKPA
+690 RITKPT
-696 KDTTNTWER
+696 KDTANTWER
-705 ADIDKLSANSGESYQ
+705 ADIEKLSANSGESYQ

-744 VPGYNSQQIDA
+744 VPGYDSQQIDA
-755 MTWKNTKQFTPLNL
+755 LTWKNTKQFTPLDL

-797 LTDHGDGTY
+797 LTDNGDGTY

-833 SKKTTWEI
+833 SKKTTWKI
-841 KIASDGTVTID
+841 KIASNGTVTVD
-852 GKTVTTSD
+852 GKIVTTSD
-860 DTIQLTIENPFVE
+860 DTIQLTIENPFIE
-873 VPVAVRKYAMQ
+873 IPIAVRKYTMQ
-884 GTDKEINLKGAAFS
+884 GTGKEMNLKGAAFA
-898 LQKKEANGTYQ
+898 LQKKEANGAYQ
-909 PIDSQTTNEKG
+909 PMDNQTTNEKG
-920 QLIVNHLEVGKYNLE
+920 
-935 EVKAPDNAEM
+935 
-945 IEKQTITPFE
+945 
-955 ILANSQTPVEK
+955 LA
-966 TIKNDTS
+966 I
-973 KVDKTTPQL
+973 
-982 NGKDVAIGEKI
+982 
-993 QYEISVNIPLGI
+993 
-1005 ADKEGTQNKYT
+1005 
-1016 TFKLIDTHDAALTF
+1016 F
-1030 DNDSSGTYAY
+1030 D
-1040 ALYDGNKEIDPVNY
+1040 
-1054 SVTEQTDGFTVSV
+1054 
-1067 DPNYIPSLTPG
+1067 SLTPG
-1078 GTLKFVYYMHL
+1078 EYRVVEAAGPAGYDTSPGNYEFQIDKYGKIIYTGKNIETTNGMWTLTHQNRLKAFDLTVHKKEDNGQALKGAKFRLQGPEIDLELPKDGQETDTFLFENLKPGTYTLTETFTPGGYQGLK
-1089 NEKADPTKGFSNQA
+1089 DPVTIIIKEDGSIQVEGQDYESVLSPGAKNNQISLDITNQA
-1103 NVDNGHTN
+1103 KV
-1111 DQTPPSVD
+1111 PLPE
-1119 VVTGGKRF
+1119 TGGIGR
-1127 VKVDGDVTSDQ
+1127 
-1138 TLAGAEFVVR
+1138 L
-1148 DQDSD
+1148 
-1153 TAKYL
+1153 
-1158 SIDPSTKAVSW
+1158 
-1169 VSAKESATVFT
+1169 
-1180 TTSNGL
+1180 
-1186 IDVTGLKYG
+1186 
-1195 TYYLEETKAPEKY
+1195 
-1208 VPLTNR
+1208 
-1214 VAFTIDEQS
+1214 
-1223 YVTAGQLISPE
+1223 
-1234 KIPNKHKGT
+1234 
-1243 LPSTGGKGIYV
+1243 GIYLV
-1254 YIGAGVVLLLIAG
+1254 GMIGCTFSIWYLFFKKERGG
-1267 LYFAR
+1267 
-1272 RKHSQ
+1272 S
-1277 I
+1277 

>member
-8 LKVIFMLII
+8 LKVVFVLIL
-17 LSLSNFVPLSAIAD
+17 LSLSNILPVTAIAEAAD
-31 TTDDPTVLET
+31 NPTMLEI
-41 ISAEV
+41 ISAE
-46 ISDQSGKKALNIKL
+46 ITSDQSGKKALNVKL
-60 NANNTSAEKIEKETG
+60 NANNNSTKKVEKEIG

-91 YAYQVNSG
+91 YAYQVKSG
-99 KITLE
+99 KTMLE
-104 ISSNTKQTI
+104 ISPNTKQTI
-113 DLSFPIDP
+113 NLSLPIDP
-121 ALYHSQAN
+121 TLYHSQTN
-129 KLIVDNKEYDIIDE
+129 KLIVDNKEYDITDAKEHKKETEVSTSNTDE
-143 TENKK
+143 TKEG
-148 DTDVSVPKPDEI
+148 VSE
-160 EEESSK
+160 

-173 PFTLPTLSLPAVSVP
+173 PFTLPRLSLPAVTVST
-188 SNQTIPTEY
+188 NQTISTEY

-206 KASWQPTGN
+206 KANWQPTGN

-226 GTNQWDGINSW
+226 GSNQWDGINSW
-237 NGDPN
+237 DGDPN

-260 AIRKYAKETSTPG
+260 AIRKFAKETTTPG

-296 VVDWSGSMNDNNRI
+296 VVDWSGSMNDNDRI

-330 DKINMGYVGYSIEG
+330 DKINMGYVGYSSEG
-344 YSYSNGAVQMGSFDS
+344 HNYSNGTVQMGSFDS

-379 KALRDAGNML
+379 KGLRDAGDML
-389 SVPNGH
+389 FVPNGH

-416 HAQSSS
+416 RAQSS
-422 NYYGTQFSNTQDRPG
+422 NDYYGTQFSNTQDQPG
-437 NTSLISRIYDAPDQN
+437 NTSRIARSYDAPDQN
-452 NLSRRIDST
+452 NQSRRIDST

-483 IQLQSDPA
+483 IQLQSDSA

-496 AEVESRMRQM
+496 AEVESRMRKM
-506 VSSDEKGDLY
+506 VSADEKGDLY

-568 SPTTVTP
+568 NPTTVTP
-575 SISIE
+575 TISID

-586 NQIYLGKDQEIQI
+586 NQIYLGKNQEIQI

-624 TFQPNIDTNELAEF
+624 TFQPRIDTDELAEF
-638 GIPSAKAPGVS
+638 GIPSAKAPGVN

-658 FDNNLAD
+658 FDNNPAN
-665 RPDQVTFEIQRE
+665 RPDQVTFEIQRN
-677 HTTNAAAWKNGYI
+677 HTTDAAAWKNGYI
-690 RIIKPA
+690 RITKPT
-696 KDTTNTWER
+696 KDTANTWER
-705 ADIDKLSANSGESYQ
+705 ADIEKLSANSGESYQ

-744 VPGYNSQQIDA
+744 VPGYDSQQIDA
-755 MTWKNTKQFTPLNL
+755 LTWKNTKQFTPLDL

-797 LTDHGDGTY
+797 LTDNGDGTY

-833 SKKTTWEI
+833 SKKTTWKI
-841 KIASDGTVTID
+841 KIASNGTVTVD
-852 GKTVTTSD
+852 GKIVTTSD
-860 DTIQLTIENPFVE
+860 DTIQLTIENPFIE
-873 VPVAVRKYAMQ
+873 IPIAIRKYTMQ

-909 PIDSQTTNEKG
+909 PMDNQTTNEKG
-920 QLIVNHLEVGKYNLE
+920 
-935 EVKAPDNAEM
+935 
-945 IEKQTITPFE
+945 
-955 ILANSQTPVEK
+955 LA
-966 TIKNDTS
+966 I
-973 KVDKTTPQL
+973 
-982 NGKDVAIGEKI
+982 
-993 QYEISVNIPLGI
+993 
-1005 ADKEGTQNKYT
+1005 
-1016 TFKLIDTHDAALTF
+1016 F
-1030 DNDSSGTYAY
+1030 D
-1040 ALYDGNKEIDPVNY
+1040 
-1054 SVTEQTDGFTVSV
+1054 
-1067 DPNYIPSLTPG
+1067 SLTPG
-1078 GTLKFVYYMHL
+1078 EYRVVETAGPAGYDTSPGNYEFQIDKYGKIIYTGKNIETTNGMWTLTHQNRLKAFDLTVHKKEDNGQALKGAKFRLQGPEIDLELPKDGQETDTFLFENLKPGTYKLTETFTPGGYQGLK
-1089 NEKADPTKGFSNQA
+1089 DPVTIIIKEDGSIQVEGQDYESVLSPGAKNNQISLDITNQA
-1103 NVDNGHTN
+1103 KV
-1111 DQTPPSVD
+1111 PLPE
-1119 VVTGGKRF
+1119 TGGIGR
-1127 VKVDGDVTSDQ
+1127 
-1138 TLAGAEFVVR
+1138 L
-1148 DQDSD
+1148 
-1153 TAKYL
+1153 
-1158 SIDPSTKAVSW
+1158 
-1169 VSAKESATVFT
+1169 
-1180 TTSNGL
+1180 
-1186 IDVTGLKYG
+1186 
-1195 TYYLEETKAPEKY
+1195 
-1208 VPLTNR
+1208 
-1214 VAFTIDEQS
+1214 
-1223 YVTAGQLISPE
+1223 
-1234 KIPNKHKGT
+1234 
-1243 LPSTGGKGIYV
+1243 GIYLV
-1254 YIGAGVVLLLIAG
+1254 GMIGCTFSIWYLFFKKERGG
-1267 LYFAR
+1267 
-1272 RKHSQ
+1272 S
-1277 I
+1277 

>member
-8 LKVIFMLII
+8 LKVVFVLIL
-17 LSLSNFVPLSAIAD
+17 LSLSNILPVTAIAEAAD
-31 TTDDPTVLET
+31 NPTMLEI
-41 ISAEV
+41 ISAE
-46 ISDQSGKKALNIKL
+46 ITSDQSGKKALNVKL
-60 NANNTSAEKIEKETG
+60 NANNNSTKKVEKEIG

-91 YAYQVNSG
+91 YAYQVKSG
-99 KITLE
+99 KTMLE
-104 ISSNTKQTI
+104 ISPNTKQTI
-113 DLSFPIDP
+113 NLSLPIDP
-121 ALYHSQAN
+121 TLYHSQTN
-129 KLIVDNKEYDIIDE
+129 KLIVDNKEYDITDAKEHKKETEVSTSNTDE
-143 TENKK
+143 TKEG
-148 DTDVSVPKPDEI
+148 VSE
-160 EEESSK
+160 
-166 ENENSVS
+166 ENENSVT
-173 PFTLPTLSLPAVSVP
+173 PFTLPRLSLPAVTVST
-188 SNQTIPTEY
+188 NQTISTEY

-206 KASWQPTGN
+206 KANWQPTGN

-226 GTNQWDGINSW
+226 GSNQWDGINSW
-237 NGDPN
+237 DGDPN

-260 AIRKYAKETSTPG
+260 AIRKFAKETTTPG

-296 VVDWSGSMNDNNRI
+296 VVDWSGSMNDNDRI

-330 DKINMGYVGYSIEG
+330 DKINMGYVGYSSEG
-344 YSYSNGAVQMGSFDS
+344 HNYSNGTVQMGSFAS

-379 KALRDAGNML
+379 KGLRDAGDML

-395 KKVIVLLTDG
+395 KKVIVLLMDG

-416 HAQSSS
+416 RAQSS
-422 NYYGTQFSNTQDRPG
+422 NDYYGTQFSNTQDQPG
-437 NTSLISRIYDAPDQN
+437 NTSRIARSYYAPDQN
-452 NLSRRIDST
+452 NQSRRIDST

-483 IQLQSDPA
+483 IQLQSDSA

-496 AEVESRMRQM
+496 AEVESRMRKM
-506 VSSDEKGDLY
+506 VSADEKGDLY

-568 SPTTVTP
+568 NPTTVTP
-575 SISIE
+575 TISID

-586 NQIYLGKDQEIQI
+586 NQIYLGKNQEIQI

-624 TFQPNIDTNELAEF
+624 TFQPSIDTDELAEF

-658 FDNNLAD
+658 FDNNPAN
-665 RPDQVTFEIQRE
+665 RPDQVTFEIQRN
-677 HTTNAAAWKNGYI
+677 HTTDAAAWKNGYI
-690 RIIKPA
+690 RITKPT
-696 KDTTNTWER
+696 KDTANTWER
-705 ADIDKLSANSGESYQ
+705 ADVEKLSANSGESYQ

-744 VPGYNSQQIDA
+744 VPGYDSQQIDA
-755 MTWKNTKQFTPLNL
+755 LTWKNTKQFTPLDL

-797 LTDHGDGTY
+797 LTDNGDGTY

-833 SKKTTWEI
+833 SKKTTWKI
-841 KIASDGTVTID
+841 KIASNGTVTVD
-852 GKTVTTSD
+852 GKIVTTSD
-860 DTIQLTIENPFVE
+860 DTIQLTIENPFIE
-873 VPVAVRKYAMQ
+873 IPIAVRKYTMQ
-884 GTDKEINLKGAAFS
+884 GTGKEMNLKGAAFA
-898 LQKKEANGTYQ
+898 LQKKETNGAYQ
-909 PIDSQTTNEKG
+909 PMDNQTTNEKG
-920 QLIVNHLEVGKYNLE
+920 
-935 EVKAPDNAEM
+935 
-945 IEKQTITPFE
+945 
-955 ILANSQTPVEK
+955 LA
-966 TIKNDTS
+966 I
-973 KVDKTTPQL
+973 
-982 NGKDVAIGEKI
+982 
-993 QYEISVNIPLGI
+993 
-1005 ADKEGTQNKYT
+1005 
-1016 TFKLIDTHDAALTF
+1016 F
-1030 DNDSSGTYAY
+1030 D
-1040 ALYDGNKEIDPVNY
+1040 
-1054 SVTEQTDGFTVSV
+1054 
-1067 DPNYIPSLTPG
+1067 SLTPG
-1078 GTLKFVYYMHL
+1078 EYRVVETAGPAGYDTSPGNYEFQIDKYGKIIYTGKNIETTNGMWTLTHQNRLKAFDLTVHKKEDNGQALKGAKFRLQGPEIDLELPKDGQETDTFLFENLKPGTYKLTETFTPGGYQGLK
-1089 NEKADPTKGFSNQA
+1089 DPVTIIIKEDGSIQVEGQDYESVLSPGAKNNQISLDITNQA
-1103 NVDNGHTN
+1103 KV
-1111 DQTPPSVD
+1111 PLPE
-1119 VVTGGKRF
+1119 TGGIGR
-1127 VKVDGDVTSDQ
+1127 
-1138 TLAGAEFVVR
+1138 L
-1148 DQDSD
+1148 
-1153 TAKYL
+1153 
-1158 SIDPSTKAVSW
+1158 
-1169 VSAKESATVFT
+1169 
-1180 TTSNGL
+1180 
-1186 IDVTGLKYG
+1186 
-1195 TYYLEETKAPEKY
+1195 
-1208 VPLTNR
+1208 
-1214 VAFTIDEQS
+1214 
-1223 YVTAGQLISPE
+1223 
-1234 KIPNKHKGT
+1234 
-1243 LPSTGGKGIYV
+1243 GIYLV
-1254 YIGAGVVLLLIAG
+1254 GMIGCTFSIWYLFFKKERGG
-1267 LYFAR
+1267 
-1272 RKHSQ
+1272 S
-1277 I
+1277 

>member
-8 LKVIFMLII
+8 LKVVFVLIL
-17 LSLSNFVPLSAIAD
+17 LSLSNILPVTAIAEA
-31 TTDDPTVLET
+31 TDNPTMLEI
-41 ISAEV
+41 ISAE
-46 ISDQSGKKALNIKL
+46 ITSDQSGKKALNVKL
-60 NANNTSAEKIEKETG
+60 NANNNSTEKVEKEIG

-91 YAYQVNSG
+91 YAYQVKSG
-99 KITLE
+99 KTTLE
-104 ISSNTKQTI
+104 ISPNTKQTI
-113 DLSFPIDP
+113 NLSLPIDP
-121 ALYHSQAN
+121 TLYHSQTN
-129 KLIVDNKEYDIIDE
+129 KLIVDNKEYDITDATEHKKETEVSTPNTDE
-143 TENKK
+143 TKEG
-148 DTDVSVPKPDEI
+148 VPE
-160 EEESSK
+160 

-173 PFTLPTLSLPAVSVP
+173 PFTLPTLSLPAMTVSA
-188 SNQTIPTEY
+188 NQTIPTEY

-206 KASWQPTGN
+206 KANWQPTGN

-226 GTNQWDGINSW
+226 GSNQWDGINSW
-237 NGDPN
+237 DGDPN

-260 AIRKYAKETSTPG
+260 AIRKFAKETTTPG

-296 VVDWSGSMNDNNRI
+296 VVDWSGSMNDNDRI

-318 RFVDTLADSGIT
+318 RFVDTLSDSGIT
-330 DKINMGYVGYSIEG
+330 DKINMGYVGYSSDG
-344 YSYSNGAVQMGSFDS
+344 YNYSNGTVQMGSFDS

-379 KALRDAGNML
+379 KGLRDAGDML

-416 HAQSSS
+416 HAQPS
-422 NYYGTQFSNTQDRPG
+422 NDYYGTQFSNTQDQPG
-437 NTSLISRIYDAPDQN
+437 NTSRIARSYYAPDQN
-452 NLSRRIDST
+452 NQSRRIDST

-506 VSSDEKGDLY
+506 VSADEKGDLY

-568 SPTTVTP
+568 NPTTVTP
-575 SISIE
+575 TISID

-612 HPNFWYQ
+612 QPNFWYQ

-624 TFQPNIDTNELAEF
+624 TFQPSIDTDELAEF
-638 GIPSAKAPGVS
+638 GIPSAKAPGVN

-658 FDNNLAD
+658 FDNNPAN
-665 RPDQVTFEIQRE
+665 RPDQVTFEIQRN
-677 HTTNAAAWKNGYI
+677 HTTDAAAWKNGYI
-690 RIIKPA
+690 RITKPA
-696 KDTTNTWER
+696 KDTANSWER
-705 ADIDKLSANSGESYQ
+705 ADVDKLSANSGESYH

-744 VPGYNSQQIDA
+744 VPGYDSQQIDA
-755 MTWKNTKQFTPLNL
+755 LTWKNTKQFTPLDL

-797 LTDHGDGTY
+797 LTDNGDGTY

-860 DTIQLTIENPFVE
+860 DTIQLTIENPFFE
-873 VPVAVRKYAMQ
+873 IPIAVRKYTMQ
-884 GTDKEINLKGAAFS
+884 GTGKEMNLKGAAFA
-898 LQKKEANGTYQ
+898 LQKKEANGAYQ
-909 PIDSQTTNEKG
+909 PMDSQTTNEKG
-920 QLIVNHLEVGKYNLE
+920 
-935 EVKAPDNAEM
+935 
-945 IEKQTITPFE
+945 
-955 ILANSQTPVEK
+955 LA
-966 TIKNDTS
+966 I
-973 KVDKTTPQL
+973 
-982 NGKDVAIGEKI
+982 
-993 QYEISVNIPLGI
+993 
-1005 ADKEGTQNKYT
+1005 
-1016 TFKLIDTHDAALTF
+1016 F
-1030 DNDSSGTYAY
+1030 D
-1040 ALYDGNKEIDPVNY
+1040 
-1054 SVTEQTDGFTVSV
+1054 
-1067 DPNYIPSLTPG
+1067 SLTPG
-1078 GTLKFVYYMHL
+1078 EYRVVETAGPVGYDTSPGNYEFQIDKYGKIIYTGENTETTNGMWTLTHQNRLKAFDLTVHKKEDNGQALKGAKFRLQGPEMDLELPKAGQETDTFLFENLKPGTYKLTETFTPEGYQGLK
-1089 NEKADPTKGFSNQA
+1089 DPVTIIIKEDGSIQVDGQEYESVLSPGAKNNQISLDITNQA
-1103 NVDNGHTN
+1103 KVPLPD
-1111 DQTPPSVD
+1111 
-1119 VVTGGKRF
+1119 TGGIGR
-1127 VKVDGDVTSDQ
+1127 
-1138 TLAGAEFVVR
+1138 L
-1148 DQDSD
+1148 
-1153 TAKYL
+1153 
-1158 SIDPSTKAVSW
+1158 
-1169 VSAKESATVFT
+1169 
-1180 TTSNGL
+1180 
-1186 IDVTGLKYG
+1186 
-1195 TYYLEETKAPEKY
+1195 
-1208 VPLTNR
+1208 
-1214 VAFTIDEQS
+1214 
-1223 YVTAGQLISPE
+1223 
-1234 KIPNKHKGT
+1234 
-1243 LPSTGGKGIYV
+1243 GIYLV
-1254 YIGAGVVLLLIAG
+1254 GMIGCTFSIWYLFFKKERGG
-1267 LYFAR
+1267 
-1272 RKHSQ
+1272 S
-1277 I
+1277 

>member
-1 MTTTGKK
+1 MKKRNYFIVFCLFSLFFVTYFHIQKGETVAANEESTIEVLNNEYGKVSIRKIDHQLTILYRLNAQTQETRFLFQLHSKDAPETNLLSSYVSQEYQEYTDEQQRKWLAGYFSQTIEEKEWTIELPSTSKEFQLNIQIEEKTGQ
-8 LKVIFMLII
+8 LL
-17 LSLSNFVPLSAIAD
+17 LSEPVSFSFSIDNKNQ
-31 TTDDPTVLET
+31 ET
-41 ISAEV
+41 AQTNEKTSETSTSYENHE
-46 ISDQSGKKALNIKL
+46 ISDDSSLDKDEYRPFEQPQLF
-60 NANNTSAEKIEKETG
+60 NAQLKPKGLATIE
-75 LVENYLSDVER
+75 
-86 KEGDG
+86 
-91 YAYQVNSG
+91 
-99 KITLE
+99 
-104 ISSNTKQTI
+104 
-113 DLSFPIDP
+113 P
-121 ALYHSQAN
+121 
-129 KLIVDNKEYDIIDE
+129 
-143 TENKK
+143 
-148 DTDVSVPKPDEI
+148 
-160 EEESSK
+160 
-166 ENENSVS
+166 
-173 PFTLPTLSLPAVSVP
+173 
-188 SNQTIPTEY
+188 EY
-197 TTDDQGTYP
+197 TTDEQGTYP
-206 KASWQPTGN
+206 KAMWQPDN
-215 TNVLDHQGNKN
+215 SQYVRNHQGNRQ
-226 GTNQWDGINSW
+226 GQQQWDGL
-237 NGDPN
+237 NGWDGNPTN
-242 DRTHSYIE
+242 RNNSYIE
-250 YGGTGNQADY
+250 YGGEKEDADY
-260 AIRKYAKETSTPG
+260 AIRKFAKETATPG
-273 LFDVYLNARG
+273 LFDLYLNVRG
-283 NVQKDIT
+283 NTQKNIT

-744 VPGYNSQQIDA
+744 VPGYDSQQIDA
-755 MTWKNTKQFTPLNL
+755 LTWKNTKQFTPLDL

-797 LTDHGDGTY
+797 LTDNGDGTY
-806 SLPENVKLQKEM
+806 SLPGNVKLQKEM
-818 TYTLTETKAPEGHEL
+818 TYTLIETKAPEGHEL

-873 VPVAVRKYAMQ
+873 IPIAVRKYTMQ

-920 QLIVNHLEVGKYNLE
+920 
-935 EVKAPDNAEM
+935 
-945 IEKQTITPFE
+945 
-955 ILANSQTPVEK
+955 LAS
-966 TIKNDTS
+966 
-973 KVDKTTPQL
+973 
-982 NGKDVAIGEKI
+982 
-993 QYEISVNIPLGI
+993 
-1005 ADKEGTQNKYT
+1005 
-1016 TFKLIDTHDAALTF
+1016 F
-1030 DNDSSGTYAY
+1030 D
-1040 ALYDGNKEIDPVNY
+1040 
-1054 SVTEQTDGFTVSV
+1054 
-1067 DPNYIPSLTPG
+1067 SLTPG
-1078 GTLKFVYYMHL
+1078 KYRVVETAGPAGYDTSPGNYEFQIDKYGKIIYTGKNTEMTNNVWTLTHQNRLKAFDLTVHKKEDNGQTLKGAKFRLQGPEMDLELPKDGQETDTFLFENLKPGTYTLTETFTPEGYQGLKEPVTIVIHEDGSIQVDGQDHESVL
-1089 NEKADPTKGFSNQA
+1089 SPGAKNNQISLDITNQA
-1103 NVDNGHTN
+1103 KV
-1111 DQTPPSVD
+1111 PLPE
-1119 VVTGGKRF
+1119 TGGIGR
-1127 VKVDGDVTSDQ
+1127 
-1138 TLAGAEFVVR
+1138 L
-1148 DQDSD
+1148 
-1153 TAKYL
+1153 
-1158 SIDPSTKAVSW
+1158 
-1169 VSAKESATVFT
+1169 
-1180 TTSNGL
+1180 
-1186 IDVTGLKYG
+1186 
-1195 TYYLEETKAPEKY
+1195 
-1208 VPLTNR
+1208 
-1214 VAFTIDEQS
+1214 
-1223 YVTAGQLISPE
+1223 
-1234 KIPNKHKGT
+1234 
-1243 LPSTGGKGIYV
+1243 GIYLV
-1254 YIGAGVVLLLIAG
+1254 GMIGCAFSIWYLFLKKERGG
-1267 LYFAR
+1267 
-1272 RKHSQ
+1272 S
-1277 I
+1277 

>member
-8 LKVIFMLII
+8 LKVVFVLIL
-17 LSLSNFVPLSAIAD
+17 LSLSNILPVTAIAEA
-31 TTDDPTVLET
+31 TDNPTMLEI
-41 ISAEV
+41 ISAE
-46 ISDQSGKKALNIKL
+46 ITSDQSGKKALNVKL
-60 NANNTSAEKIEKETG
+60 NANNNSTEKVEKEIG

-91 YAYQVNSG
+91 YAYQVKSG
-99 KITLE
+99 KTTLE
-104 ISSNTKQTI
+104 ISPNTKQTI
-113 DLSFPIDP
+113 NLSLPIDP
-121 ALYHSQAN
+121 TLYHSQTN
-129 KLIVDNKEYDIIDE
+129 KLIVDNKEYDITDATEHKKETEVSTPNTDE
-143 TENKK
+143 TKEG
-148 DTDVSVPKPDEI
+148 VPE
-160 EEESSK
+160 

-173 PFTLPTLSLPAVSVP
+173 PFTLPTLSLPAMTVSA
-188 SNQTIPTEY
+188 NQTIPTEY

-206 KASWQPTGN
+206 KANWQPTGN

-226 GTNQWDGINSW
+226 GSNQWDGINSW
-237 NGDPN
+237 DGDPN

-260 AIRKYAKETSTPG
+260 AIRKFAKETTTPG

-296 VVDWSGSMNDNNRI
+296 VVDWSGSMNDNDRI

-318 RFVDTLADSGIT
+318 RFVDTLSDSGIT
-330 DKINMGYVGYSIEG
+330 DKINMGYVGYSSDG
-344 YSYSNGAVQMGSFDS
+344 YNYSNGTVQMGSFDS

-379 KALRDAGNML
+379 KGLRDAGDML

-416 HAQSSS
+416 HAQPS
-422 NYYGTQFSNTQDRPG
+422 NDYYGTQFSNTQDQPG
-437 NTSLISRIYDAPDQN
+437 NTSRIARSYYAPDQN
-452 NLSRRIDST
+452 NQSRRIDST

-506 VSSDEKGDLY
+506 VSADEKGDLY

-568 SPTTVTP
+568 NPTTVTP
-575 SISIE
+575 TISID

-612 HPNFWYQ
+612 QPNFWYQ

-624 TFQPNIDTNELAEF
+624 TFQPSIDTDELAEF
-638 GIPSAKAPGVS
+638 GIPSAKAPGVN

-658 FDNNLAD
+658 FDNNPAN
-665 RPDQVTFEIQRE
+665 RPDQVTFEIQRN
-677 HTTNAAAWKNGYI
+677 HTTDAAAWKNGYI
-690 RIIKPA
+690 RITKPA
-696 KDTTNTWER
+696 KDTANSWER
-705 ADIDKLSANSGESYQ
+705 ADVDKLSANSGESYH

-744 VPGYNSQQIDA
+744 VPGYDSQQIDA
-755 MTWKNTKQFTPLNL
+755 LTWKNTKQFTPLDL

-797 LTDHGDGTY
+797 LTDNGDGTY
-806 SLPENVKLQKEM
+806 SLPENDKLQKEM

-873 VPVAVRKYAMQ
+873 IPIAVRKYTMQ
-884 GTDKEINLKGAAFS
+884 GTGKEMNLKGAAFA
-898 LQKKEANGTYQ
+898 LQKKEANGAYQ
-909 PIDSQTTNEKG
+909 PMDSQTTNEKG
-920 QLIVNHLEVGKYNLE
+920 
-935 EVKAPDNAEM
+935 
-945 IEKQTITPFE
+945 
-955 ILANSQTPVEK
+955 LA
-966 TIKNDTS
+966 I
-973 KVDKTTPQL
+973 
-982 NGKDVAIGEKI
+982 
-993 QYEISVNIPLGI
+993 
-1005 ADKEGTQNKYT
+1005 
-1016 TFKLIDTHDAALTF
+1016 F
-1030 DNDSSGTYAY
+1030 D
-1040 ALYDGNKEIDPVNY
+1040 
-1054 SVTEQTDGFTVSV
+1054 
-1067 DPNYIPSLTPG
+1067 SLTPG
-1078 GTLKFVYYMHL
+1078 EYRVVETAGPVGYDTSPGNYEFQIDKYGKIIYTGENTETTNGMWTLTHQNRLKAFDLTVHKKEDNGQALKGAKFRLQGPEMDLELPKAGQETDTFLFENLKPGTYKLTETFTPEGYQGLK
-1089 NEKADPTKGFSNQA
+1089 DPVTIIIKEDGSIQVDGQEYESVLSPGAKNNQISLDITNQA
-1103 NVDNGHTN
+1103 KVPLPD
-1111 DQTPPSVD
+1111 
-1119 VVTGGKRF
+1119 TGGIGR
-1127 VKVDGDVTSDQ
+1127 
-1138 TLAGAEFVVR
+1138 L
-1148 DQDSD
+1148 
-1153 TAKYL
+1153 
-1158 SIDPSTKAVSW
+1158 
-1169 VSAKESATVFT
+1169 
-1180 TTSNGL
+1180 
-1186 IDVTGLKYG
+1186 
-1195 TYYLEETKAPEKY
+1195 
-1208 VPLTNR
+1208 
-1214 VAFTIDEQS
+1214 
-1223 YVTAGQLISPE
+1223 
-1234 KIPNKHKGT
+1234 
-1243 LPSTGGKGIYV
+1243 GIYLV
-1254 YIGAGVVLLLIAG
+1254 GMIGCTFSIWYLFFKKERGG
-1267 LYFAR
+1267 
-1272 RKHSQ
+1272 S
-1277 I
+1277 

>member
-8 LKVIFMLII
+8 LKVVFVLIL
-17 LSLSNFVPLSAIAD
+17 LSLSNILPVTAIAEAAD
-31 TTDDPTVLET
+31 NPTMLEI
-41 ISAEV
+41 ISAE
-46 ISDQSGKKALNIKL
+46 ITSDQSGKKALNVKL
-60 NANNTSAEKIEKETG
+60 NANNNSTKKVEKEIG

-91 YAYQVNSG
+91 YAYQVKSG
-99 KITLE
+99 KTMLE
-104 ISSNTKQTI
+104 ISPNTKQTI
-113 DLSFPIDP
+113 NLSLPIDP
-121 ALYHSQAN
+121 TLYHSQTN
-129 KLIVDNKEYDIIDE
+129 KLIVDNKEYDITDAKEHKKETEVSTSNTDE
-143 TENKK
+143 TKEG
-148 DTDVSVPKPDEI
+148 VSE
-160 EEESSK
+160 

-173 PFTLPTLSLPAVSVP
+173 PFTLPRLSLPAVTVST
-188 SNQTIPTEY
+188 NQTISTEY

-206 KASWQPTGN
+206 KANWQPTGN

-226 GTNQWDGINSW
+226 GSNQWDGINSW
-237 NGDPN
+237 DGDPN

-260 AIRKYAKETSTPG
+260 VIRKFAKETTTPG

-296 VVDWSGSMNDNNRI
+296 VVDWSGSMNDNDRI

-330 DKINMGYVGYSIEG
+330 DKINMGYVGYSSEG
-344 YSYSNGAVQMGSFDS
+344 HNYSNGTVQMGSFDS

-379 KALRDAGNML
+379 KGLRDAGDML

-416 HAQSSS
+416 RAQSS
-422 NYYGTQFSNTQDRPG
+422 NDYYGTQFSNTQDQPG
-437 NTSLISRIYDAPDQN
+437 NTSRIARSYYAPDQN
-452 NLSRRIDST
+452 NQSRRIDST

-483 IQLQSDPA
+483 IQLQSDSA

-496 AEVESRMRQM
+496 AEVESSMQKM
-506 VSSDEKGDLY
+506 VSADEKGDLY

-568 SPTTVTP
+568 NPTTVTP
-575 SISIE
+575 TISID

-586 NQIYLGKDQEIQI
+586 NQIYLGKNQEIQI

-624 TFQPNIDTNELAEF
+624 TFQPSIDTDELAEF
-638 GIPSAKAPGVS
+638 GIPSAKAPGVN

-658 FDNNLAD
+658 FDNNPAN
-665 RPDQVTFEIQRE
+665 RPDQVTFEIQRN
-677 HTTNAAAWKNGYI
+677 HTTDAAAWKNGYI
-690 RIIKPA
+690 RITKPT
-696 KDTTNTWER
+696 KDTANTWER
-705 ADIDKLSANSGESYQ
+705 ADIEKLSANSGESYQ

-744 VPGYNSQQIDA
+744 VPGYDSQQIDA
-755 MTWKNTKQFTPLNL
+755 LTWKNTKQFTPLDL

-797 LTDHGDGTY
+797 LTDNGDGTY
-806 SLPENVKLQKEM
+806 SLRENVKLQKEM

-833 SKKTTWEI
+833 SKKTTWKI
-841 KIASDGTVTID
+841 KIASNGTVTVD
-852 GKTVTTSD
+852 GKIVTTSD
-860 DTIQLTIENPFVE
+860 DTIQLTIENPFIE
-873 VPVAVRKYAMQ
+873 IPIAVRKYTMQ
-884 GTDKEINLKGAAFS
+884 GTGKEMNLKGAAFA
-898 LQKKEANGTYQ
+898 LQKKEANGAYQ
-909 PIDSQTTNEKG
+909 PMDNQTTNEKG
-920 QLIVNHLEVGKYNLE
+920 
-935 EVKAPDNAEM
+935 
-945 IEKQTITPFE
+945 
-955 ILANSQTPVEK
+955 LA
-966 TIKNDTS
+966 I
-973 KVDKTTPQL
+973 
-982 NGKDVAIGEKI
+982 
-993 QYEISVNIPLGI
+993 
-1005 ADKEGTQNKYT
+1005 
-1016 TFKLIDTHDAALTF
+1016 F
-1030 DNDSSGTYAY
+1030 D
-1040 ALYDGNKEIDPVNY
+1040 
-1054 SVTEQTDGFTVSV
+1054 
-1067 DPNYIPSLTPG
+1067 SLTPG
-1078 GTLKFVYYMHL
+1078 EYRVVETAGPAGYDTSPGNYEFQIDKYGKIIYTGKNIETTNGMWTLTHQNRLKAFDLTVHKKEDNGQALKGAKFRLQGPEIDLELPKDGQETDTFLFENLKPGTYKLTETFTPGGYQGLK
-1089 NEKADPTKGFSNQA
+1089 DPVTIIIKEDGSIQVEGQDYESVLSPGAKNNQISLDITNQA
-1103 NVDNGHTN
+1103 KV
-1111 DQTPPSVD
+1111 PLPE
-1119 VVTGGKRF
+1119 TGGIGR
-1127 VKVDGDVTSDQ
+1127 
-1138 TLAGAEFVVR
+1138 L
-1148 DQDSD
+1148 
-1153 TAKYL
+1153 
-1158 SIDPSTKAVSW
+1158 
-1169 VSAKESATVFT
+1169 
-1180 TTSNGL
+1180 
-1186 IDVTGLKYG
+1186 
-1195 TYYLEETKAPEKY
+1195 
-1208 VPLTNR
+1208 
-1214 VAFTIDEQS
+1214 
-1223 YVTAGQLISPE
+1223 
-1234 KIPNKHKGT
+1234 
-1243 LPSTGGKGIYV
+1243 GIYLV
-1254 YIGAGVVLLLIAG
+1254 GMIGCTFSIWYLFFKKERGG
-1267 LYFAR
+1267 
-1272 RKHSQ
+1272 S
-1277 I
+1277 

>member
-8 LKVIFMLII
+8 LKVVFVLIL
-17 LSLSNFVPLSAIAD
+17 LSLSNILPVTAIAEAAD
-31 TTDDPTVLET
+31 NPTMLEI
-41 ISAEV
+41 ISAE
-46 ISDQSGKKALNIKL
+46 ITSDQSGKKALNVKL
-60 NANNTSAEKIEKETG
+60 NANNNSTKKVEKEIG

-91 YAYQVNSG
+91 YAYQVKSG
-99 KITLE
+99 KTMLE
-104 ISSNTKQTI
+104 ISPNTKQTI
-113 DLSFPIDP
+113 NLSLPIDP
-121 ALYHSQAN
+121 TLYHSQTN
-129 KLIVDNKEYDIIDE
+129 KLIVDNKEYDITDAKEHKKETEVSTSNTDE
-143 TENKK
+143 TKEG
-148 DTDVSVPKPDEI
+148 VSE
-160 EEESSK
+160 

-173 PFTLPTLSLPAVSVP
+173 PFTLPRLSLPAVTVST
-188 SNQTIPTEY
+188 NQTISTEY

-206 KASWQPTGN
+206 KANWQPTGN

-226 GTNQWDGINSW
+226 GSNQWDGINSW
-237 NGDPN
+237 DGDPN

-260 AIRKYAKETSTPG
+260 AIRKFAKETTTPG

-296 VVDWSGSMNDNNRI
+296 VVDWSGSMNDNDRI

-330 DKINMGYVGYSIEG
+330 DKINMGYVGYSSEG

-370 WTNGGTFTQ
+370 RTNGGTFTQ

-422 NYYGTQFSNTQDRPG
+422 NYYGTQFSNTQDQPG
-437 NTSLISRIYDAPDQN
+437 NTSRIARSYDAPDQN

-624 TFQPNIDTNELAEF
+624 TFQPSIDTDELAEF
-638 GIPSAKAPGVS
+638 GIPSAKAPGVN

-658 FDNNLAD
+658 FDNNPAN
-665 RPDQVTFEIQRE
+665 RPDQVTFEIQRN
-677 HTTNAAAWKNGYI
+677 HTTDAAAWKNGYI
-690 RIIKPA
+690 RITKPT
-696 KDTTNTWER
+696 KDTANTWER
-705 ADIDKLSANSGESYQ
+705 ADVEKLSANSGESYQ

-744 VPGYNSQQIDA
+744 VPGYDSQQIDA
-755 MTWKNTKQFTPLNL
+755 LTWKNTKQFTPLDL

-797 LTDHGDGTY
+797 LTDNGDGTY

-833 SKKTTWEI
+833 SKKTTWKI
-841 KIASDGTVTID
+841 KIASNGTVTVD
-852 GKTVTTSD
+852 GKIVTTSD
-860 DTIQLTIENPFVE
+860 DTIQLTIENPFIE
-873 VPVAVRKYAMQ
+873 IPIAVRKYTMQ
-884 GTDKEINLKGAAFS
+884 GTGKEMNLKGAAFA
-898 LQKKEANGTYQ
+898 LQKKEANGAYQ
-909 PIDSQTTNEKG
+909 PMDNQTTNEKG
-920 QLIVNHLEVGKYNLE
+920 
-935 EVKAPDNAEM
+935 
-945 IEKQTITPFE
+945 
-955 ILANSQTPVEK
+955 LA
-966 TIKNDTS
+966 I
-973 KVDKTTPQL
+973 
-982 NGKDVAIGEKI
+982 
-993 QYEISVNIPLGI
+993 
-1005 ADKEGTQNKYT
+1005 
-1016 TFKLIDTHDAALTF
+1016 F
-1030 DNDSSGTYAY
+1030 D
-1040 ALYDGNKEIDPVNY
+1040 
-1054 SVTEQTDGFTVSV
+1054 
-1067 DPNYIPSLTPG
+1067 SLTPG
-1078 GTLKFVYYMHL
+1078 EYRVVETAGPAGYDTSPGNYEFQIDKYGKIIYTGKNIETTNGMWTLTHQNRLKAFDLTVHKKEDNGQALKGAKFRLQGPEIDLELPKDGQETDTFLFENLKPGTYKLTETFTPGGYQGLK
-1089 NEKADPTKGFSNQA
+1089 DPVTIIIKEDGSIQVEGQDYESVLSPGAKNNQISLDITNQA
-1103 NVDNGHTN
+1103 KV
-1111 DQTPPSVD
+1111 PLPE
-1119 VVTGGKRF
+1119 TGGIGR
-1127 VKVDGDVTSDQ
+1127 
-1138 TLAGAEFVVR
+1138 L
-1148 DQDSD
+1148 
-1153 TAKYL
+1153 
-1158 SIDPSTKAVSW
+1158 
-1169 VSAKESATVFT
+1169 
-1180 TTSNGL
+1180 
-1186 IDVTGLKYG
+1186 
-1195 TYYLEETKAPEKY
+1195 
-1208 VPLTNR
+1208 
-1214 VAFTIDEQS
+1214 
-1223 YVTAGQLISPE
+1223 
-1234 KIPNKHKGT
+1234 
-1243 LPSTGGKGIYV
+1243 GIYLV
-1254 YIGAGVVLLLIAG
+1254 GMIGCTFSIWYLFFKKERGG
-1267 LYFAR
+1267 
-1272 RKHSQ
+1272 S
-1277 I
+1277 

>member
-8 LKVIFMLII
+8 LKVVFVLIL
-17 LSLSNFVPLSAIAD
+17 LSLSNILPVTAIAEAAD
-31 TTDDPTVLET
+31 NPTMLEI
-41 ISAEV
+41 ISAE
-46 ISDQSGKKALNIKL
+46 ITSDQSGKKALNVKL
-60 NANNTSAEKIEKETG
+60 NANNNSTKKVEKEIG

-91 YAYQVNSG
+91 YAYQVKSG
-99 KITLE
+99 KTMLE
-104 ISSNTKQTI
+104 ISPNTKQTI
-113 DLSFPIDP
+113 NLSLPIDP
-121 ALYHSQAN
+121 TLYHSQTN
-129 KLIVDNKEYDIIDE
+129 KLIVDNKEYDITDAKEHKKETEVSTSNTDE
-143 TENKK
+143 TKEG
-148 DTDVSVPKPDEI
+148 VSE
-160 EEESSK
+160 

-173 PFTLPTLSLPAVSVP
+173 LFTLPRLSLPAVTVST
-188 SNQTIPTEY
+188 NQTISTEY

-206 KASWQPTGN
+206 KANWQPTGN

-226 GTNQWDGINSW
+226 GSNQWDGINSW
-237 NGDPN
+237 DGDPN

-260 AIRKYAKETSTPG
+260 AIRKFAKETTTPG

-296 VVDWSGSMNDNNRI
+296 VVDWSGSMNDNDRI

-330 DKINMGYVGYSIEG
+330 DKINMGYVGYSSEG

-370 WTNGGTFTQ
+370 RTNGGTFTQ

-405 VPTFSYKVQRV
+405 VPTFSYEVQRV

-422 NYYGTQFSNTQDRPG
+422 NYYGTQFSNTQDQPG
-437 NTSLISRIYDAPDQN
+437 NTSRIARSYDAPDQN

-491 AGLSK
+491 ASLSK

-624 TFQPNIDTNELAEF
+624 TFQPSIDTDELAEF
-638 GIPSAKAPGVS
+638 GIPSAKAPGVN

-658 FDNNLAD
+658 FDNNPAN
-665 RPDQVTFEIQRE
+665 RPDQVTFEIQRN
-677 HTTNAAAWKNGYI
+677 HTTDAAAWKNGYI
-690 RIIKPA
+690 RITKPT
-696 KDTTNTWER
+696 KDTANTWER
-705 ADIDKLSANSGESYQ
+705 ADVEKLSANSGESYQ

-744 VPGYNSQQIDA
+744 VPGYDSQQIDA
-755 MTWKNTKQFTPLNL
+755 LTWKNTKQFTPLDL

-797 LTDHGDGTY
+797 LTDNGDGTY

-833 SKKTTWEI
+833 SKKTTWKI
-841 KIASDGTVTID
+841 KIASNGTVTVD
-852 GKTVTTSD
+852 GKIVTTSD
-860 DTIQLTIENPFVE
+860 DTIQLTIENPFIE
-873 VPVAVRKYAMQ
+873 IPIAVRKYTMQ
-884 GTDKEINLKGAAFS
+884 GTGKEMNLKGAAFA
-898 LQKKEANGTYQ
+898 LQKKEANGAYQ
-909 PIDSQTTNEKG
+909 PMDNQTTNEKG
-920 QLIVNHLEVGKYNLE
+920 
-935 EVKAPDNAEM
+935 
-945 IEKQTITPFE
+945 
-955 ILANSQTPVEK
+955 LA
-966 TIKNDTS
+966 I
-973 KVDKTTPQL
+973 
-982 NGKDVAIGEKI
+982 
-993 QYEISVNIPLGI
+993 
-1005 ADKEGTQNKYT
+1005 
-1016 TFKLIDTHDAALTF
+1016 F
-1030 DNDSSGTYAY
+1030 D
-1040 ALYDGNKEIDPVNY
+1040 
-1054 SVTEQTDGFTVSV
+1054 
-1067 DPNYIPSLTPG
+1067 SLTPG
-1078 GTLKFVYYMHL
+1078 EYRVVETAGPAGYDTSPGNYEFQIDKYGKIIYTGKNIETTNGMWTLTHQNRLKAFDLTVHKKEDNGQALKGAKFRLQGPEIDLELPKDGQETDTFLFENLKPGTYKLTETFTPGGYQGLK
-1089 NEKADPTKGFSNQA
+1089 DPVTIIIKEDGSIQVEGQDYESVLSPGAKNNQISLDITNQA
-1103 NVDNGHTN
+1103 KV
-1111 DQTPPSVD
+1111 PLPE
-1119 VVTGGKRF
+1119 TGGIGR
-1127 VKVDGDVTSDQ
+1127 
-1138 TLAGAEFVVR
+1138 L
-1148 DQDSD
+1148 
-1153 TAKYL
+1153 
-1158 SIDPSTKAVSW
+1158 
-1169 VSAKESATVFT
+1169 
-1180 TTSNGL
+1180 
-1186 IDVTGLKYG
+1186 
-1195 TYYLEETKAPEKY
+1195 
-1208 VPLTNR
+1208 
-1214 VAFTIDEQS
+1214 
-1223 YVTAGQLISPE
+1223 
-1234 KIPNKHKGT
+1234 
-1243 LPSTGGKGIYV
+1243 GIYLV
-1254 YIGAGVVLLLIAG
+1254 GMIGCTFSIWYLFFKKERGG
-1267 LYFAR
+1267 
-1272 RKHSQ
+1272 S
-1277 I
+1277 

>member
-8 LKVIFMLII
+8 LKVVFVLML
-17 LSLSNFVPLSAIAD
+17 LSLSNILPVTAIAEAAD
-31 TTDDPTVLET
+31 NPTMLEI
-41 ISAEV
+41 ISAE
-46 ISDQSGKKALNIKL
+46 ITSDQSGKKALNVKL
-60 NANNTSAEKIEKETG
+60 NANNNSTKKVEKEIG

-91 YAYQVNSG
+91 YAYQVKSG
-99 KITLE
+99 KTMLE
-104 ISSNTKQTI
+104 ISPNTKQTI
-113 DLSFPIDP
+113 NLSLPIDP
-121 ALYHSQAN
+121 TLYHSQTN
-129 KLIVDNKEYDIIDE
+129 KLIVDNKEYDITDAKEHKKETEVSTSNTDE
-143 TENKK
+143 TKEG
-148 DTDVSVPKPDEI
+148 VSE
-160 EEESSK
+160 

-173 PFTLPTLSLPAVSVP
+173 PFTLPRLSLPAVTVST
-188 SNQTIPTEY
+188 NQTISTEY

-206 KASWQPTGN
+206 KANWQPTGN

-226 GTNQWDGINSW
+226 GSNQGDGINSW
-237 NGDPN
+237 DGDPN

-260 AIRKYAKETSTPG
+260 AIRKFAKETTTPG

-296 VVDWSGSMNDNNRI
+296 VVDWSGSMNDNDRI

-330 DKINMGYVGYSIEG
+330 DKINMGYVGYSSEG
-344 YSYSNGAVQMGSFDS
+344 HNYSNGTVQMGSFDS

-379 KALRDAGNML
+379 KGLRDAGDML

-416 HAQSSS
+416 RAQSS
-422 NYYGTQFSNTQDRPG
+422 NDYYGTQFSNTQDQPG
-437 NTSLISRIYDAPDQN
+437 NTSRIARSYYAPDQN
-452 NLSRRIDST
+452 NQSRRIDST

-483 IQLQSDPA
+483 IQLQSDSA

-496 AEVESRMRQM
+496 AEVESRMRKM
-506 VSSDEKGDLY
+506 VSADEKGDLY

-568 SPTTVTP
+568 NPTTVTP
-575 SISIE
+575 TISID

-586 NQIYLGKDQEIQI
+586 NQIYLGKNQEIQI

-624 TFQPNIDTNELAEF
+624 TFQPSIDTDELAEF
-638 GIPSAKAPGVS
+638 GIPSAKAPGVN

-658 FDNNLAD
+658 FDNNPAN
-665 RPDQVTFEIQRE
+665 RPDQVTFEIQRN
-677 HTTNAAAWKNGYI
+677 HTTDAAAWKNGYI
-690 RIIKPA
+690 RITKPT
-696 KDTTNTWER
+696 KDTANTWER
-705 ADIDKLSANSGESYQ
+705 ADVEKLSANSGESYQ

-744 VPGYNSQQIDA
+744 VPGYDSQQIDA
-755 MTWKNTKQFTPLNL
+755 LTWKNTKQFTPLDL

-797 LTDHGDGTY
+797 LTDNGDGTY

-833 SKKTTWEI
+833 SKKTTWKI
-841 KIASDGTVTID
+841 KIASNGTVTVD
-852 GKTVTTSD
+852 GKIVTTSD
-860 DTIQLTIENPFVE
+860 DTIQLTIENPFIE
-873 VPVAVRKYAMQ
+873 IPIAVRKYTMQ
-884 GTDKEINLKGAAFS
+884 GTGKEMNLKGAAFA
-898 LQKKEANGTYQ
+898 LQKKEANGAYQ
-909 PIDSQTTNEKG
+909 PMDNQTTNEKG
-920 QLIVNHLEVGKYNLE
+920 
-935 EVKAPDNAEM
+935 
-945 IEKQTITPFE
+945 
-955 ILANSQTPVEK
+955 LA
-966 TIKNDTS
+966 I
-973 KVDKTTPQL
+973 
-982 NGKDVAIGEKI
+982 
-993 QYEISVNIPLGI
+993 
-1005 ADKEGTQNKYT
+1005 
-1016 TFKLIDTHDAALTF
+1016 F
-1030 DNDSSGTYAY
+1030 D
-1040 ALYDGNKEIDPVNY
+1040 
-1054 SVTEQTDGFTVSV
+1054 
-1067 DPNYIPSLTPG
+1067 SLTPG
-1078 GTLKFVYYMHL
+1078 EYRVVETAGPAGYDTSPGNYEFQIDKYGKIIYTGKNIETTNGMWTLTHQNRLKAFDLTVHKKEDNGQALKGAKFRLQGPEIDLELPKDGQETDTFLFENLKPGTYKLTETFTPGGYQGLK
-1089 NEKADPTKGFSNQA
+1089 DPVTIIIKEDGSIQVEGQDYESVLSPGAKNNQISLDITNQA
-1103 NVDNGHTN
+1103 KV
-1111 DQTPPSVD
+1111 PLPE
-1119 VVTGGKRF
+1119 TGGIGR
-1127 VKVDGDVTSDQ
+1127 
-1138 TLAGAEFVVR
+1138 L
-1148 DQDSD
+1148 
-1153 TAKYL
+1153 
-1158 SIDPSTKAVSW
+1158 
-1169 VSAKESATVFT
+1169 
-1180 TTSNGL
+1180 
-1186 IDVTGLKYG
+1186 
-1195 TYYLEETKAPEKY
+1195 
-1208 VPLTNR
+1208 
-1214 VAFTIDEQS
+1214 
-1223 YVTAGQLISPE
+1223 
-1234 KIPNKHKGT
+1234 
-1243 LPSTGGKGIYV
+1243 GIYLV
-1254 YIGAGVVLLLIAG
+1254 GMIGCTFSIWYLFFKKERGG
-1267 LYFAR
+1267 
-1272 RKHSQ
+1272 S
-1277 I
+1277 

>member
-8 LKVIFMLII
+8 LKVVFVLIL
-17 LSLSNFVPLSAIAD
+17 LSLSNILPVTAIAEAAD
-31 TTDDPTVLET
+31 NPTMLEI
-41 ISAEV
+41 ISAE
-46 ISDQSGKKALNIKL
+46 ITSDQSGKKALNVKL
-60 NANNTSAEKIEKETG
+60 NANNNSTKKVEKEIG

-91 YAYQVNSG
+91 YAYQVKSG
-99 KITLE
+99 KTMLE
-104 ISSNTKQTI
+104 ISPNTKQTI
-113 DLSFPIDP
+113 NLSLPIDP
-121 ALYHSQAN
+121 TLYHSQTN
-129 KLIVDNKEYDIIDE
+129 KLIVDNKEYDITDAKEHKKETEVSTSNTDE
-143 TENKK
+143 TKEG
-148 DTDVSVPKPDEI
+148 VSE
-160 EEESSK
+160 

-173 PFTLPTLSLPAVSVP
+173 PFTLPRLSLPAVTVST
-188 SNQTIPTEY
+188 NQTISTEY

-206 KASWQPTGN
+206 KANWQPTGN

-226 GTNQWDGINSW
+226 GSNQWDGINSW
-237 NGDPN
+237 DGDPN

-260 AIRKYAKETSTPG
+260 AIRKFAKETTTPG

-296 VVDWSGSMNDNNRI
+296 VVDWSGSMNDNDRI

-330 DKINMGYVGYSIEG
+330 DKINMGYVGYSSEG
-344 YSYSNGAVQMGSFDS
+344 HNYSNGTVQMGSFAS

-379 KALRDAGNML
+379 KGLRDAGDML

-395 KKVIVLLTDG
+395 KKVIVLLMDG

-416 HAQSSS
+416 RAQSS
-422 NYYGTQFSNTQDRPG
+422 NDYYGTQFSNTQDQPG
-437 NTSLISRIYDAPDQN
+437 NTSRIARSYYAPDQN
-452 NLSRRIDST
+452 NQSRRIDST

-483 IQLQSDPA
+483 IQLQSDSA

-496 AEVESRMRQM
+496 AEVESRMRKM
-506 VSSDEKGDLY
+506 VSADEKGDLY

-568 SPTTVTP
+568 NPTTVTP
-575 SISIE
+575 TISID

-586 NQIYLGKDQEIQI
+586 NQIYLGKNQEIQI

-624 TFQPNIDTNELAEF
+624 TFQPSIDTDELAEF
-638 GIPSAKAPGVS
+638 GIPSAKAPGVN

-658 FDNNLAD
+658 FDNNPAN
-665 RPDQVTFEIQRE
+665 RPDQVTFEIQRN
-677 HTTNAAAWKNGYI
+677 HTTDAAAWKNGYI
-690 RIIKPA
+690 RIIKPT
-696 KDTTNTWER
+696 KDTANTWER
-705 ADIDKLSANSGESYQ
+705 ADVEKLSANSGESYQ

-744 VPGYNSQQIDA
+744 VPGYDSQQIDA
-755 MTWKNTKQFTPLNL
+755 LTWKNTKQFTPLDL

-797 LTDHGDGTY
+797 LTDNGDGTY

-833 SKKTTWEI
+833 SKKTTWKI
-841 KIASDGTVTID
+841 KIASNGTVTVD
-852 GKTVTTSD
+852 GKIVTTSD
-860 DTIQLTIENPFVE
+860 DTIQLTIENPFIE
-873 VPVAVRKYAMQ
+873 IPIAVRKYTMQ
-884 GTDKEINLKGAAFS
+884 GTGKEMNLKGAAFA
-898 LQKKEANGTYQ
+898 LQKKETNGAYQ
-909 PIDSQTTNEKG
+909 PMDNQTTNEKG
-920 QLIVNHLEVGKYNLE
+920 
-935 EVKAPDNAEM
+935 
-945 IEKQTITPFE
+945 
-955 ILANSQTPVEK
+955 LA
-966 TIKNDTS
+966 I
-973 KVDKTTPQL
+973 
-982 NGKDVAIGEKI
+982 
-993 QYEISVNIPLGI
+993 
-1005 ADKEGTQNKYT
+1005 
-1016 TFKLIDTHDAALTF
+1016 F
-1030 DNDSSGTYAY
+1030 D
-1040 ALYDGNKEIDPVNY
+1040 
-1054 SVTEQTDGFTVSV
+1054 
-1067 DPNYIPSLTPG
+1067 SLTPG
-1078 GTLKFVYYMHL
+1078 EYRVVETAGPAGYDTSPGNYEFQIDKYGKIIYTGKNIETTNGMWTLTHQNRLKAFDLTVHKKEDNGQALKGAKFRLQGPEIDLELPKDGQETDTFLFENLKPGTYKLTETFTPGGYQGLK
-1089 NEKADPTKGFSNQA
+1089 DPVTIIIKEDGSIQVEGQDYESVLSPGAKNNQISLDITNQA
-1103 NVDNGHTN
+1103 KV
-1111 DQTPPSVD
+1111 PLPE
-1119 VVTGGKRF
+1119 TGGIGR
-1127 VKVDGDVTSDQ
+1127 
-1138 TLAGAEFVVR
+1138 L
-1148 DQDSD
+1148 
-1153 TAKYL
+1153 
-1158 SIDPSTKAVSW
+1158 
-1169 VSAKESATVFT
+1169 
-1180 TTSNGL
+1180 
-1186 IDVTGLKYG
+1186 
-1195 TYYLEETKAPEKY
+1195 
-1208 VPLTNR
+1208 
-1214 VAFTIDEQS
+1214 
-1223 YVTAGQLISPE
+1223 
-1234 KIPNKHKGT
+1234 
-1243 LPSTGGKGIYV
+1243 GIYLV
-1254 YIGAGVVLLLIAG
+1254 GMIGCTFSIWYLFFKKERGG
-1267 LYFAR
+1267 
-1272 RKHSQ
+1272 S
-1277 I
+1277 

>member
-8 LKVIFMLII
+8 LKVVFVLIL
-17 LSLSNFVPLSAIAD
+17 LSLSNILPVTAIAEAAD
-31 TTDDPTVLET
+31 NPTMLEI
-41 ISAEV
+41 ISAE
-46 ISDQSGKKALNIKL
+46 ITSDQSGKKALNVKL
-60 NANNTSAEKIEKETG
+60 NANNNSTKKVEKEIG

-91 YAYQVNSG
+91 YAYQVKSG
-99 KITLE
+99 KTMLE
-104 ISSNTKQTI
+104 ISPNTKQTI
-113 DLSFPIDP
+113 NLSLPIDP
-121 ALYHSQAN
+121 TLYHSQTN
-129 KLIVDNKEYDIIDE
+129 KLIVDNKEYDITDAKEHKKETEVSTSNTDE
-143 TENKK
+143 TKEG
-148 DTDVSVPKPDEI
+148 VSE
-160 EEESSK
+160 

-173 PFTLPTLSLPAVSVP
+173 PFTLPRLSLPAVTVST
-188 SNQTIPTEY
+188 NQTISTEY

-206 KASWQPTGN
+206 KANWQPTGN

-226 GTNQWDGINSW
+226 GSNQWDGINSW
-237 NGDPN
+237 DGDPN

-260 AIRKYAKETSTPG
+260 AIRKFAKETTTPG
-273 LFDVYLNARG
+273 LFDVYLNTRG

-296 VVDWSGSMNDNNRI
+296 VVDWSGSMNDNDRI

-330 DKINMGYVGYSIEG
+330 DKINMGYVGYSSER

-370 WTNGGTFTQ
+370 RTNGGTFTQ

-416 HAQSSS
+416 RAQSS
-422 NYYGTQFSNTQDRPG
+422 NDYYGTQFSNTQDQPG
-437 NTSLISRIYDAPDQN
+437 NTSRIARSYYAPDQN
-452 NLSRRIDST
+452 NQSRRIDST

-483 IQLQSDPA
+483 IQLQSDSA

-496 AEVESRMRQM
+496 AEVESRMRKM
-506 VSSDEKGDLY
+506 VSADEKGDLY

-586 NQIYLGKDQEIQI
+586 NQIYLGKNQEIQI

-624 TFQPNIDTNELAEF
+624 TFQPSIDTDELAEF
-638 GIPSAKAPGVS
+638 GIPSAKAPGVN

-658 FDNNLAD
+658 FDNNPAN
-665 RPDQVTFEIQRE
+665 RPDQVTFEIQRN
-677 HTTNAAAWKNGYI
+677 HTTDAAAWKNGYI
-690 RIIKPA
+690 RITKPT
-696 KDTTNTWER
+696 KDTANTWER
-705 ADIDKLSANSGESYQ
+705 ADIEKLSANSGESYQ

-744 VPGYNSQQIDA
+744 VPGYDSQQIDA
-755 MTWKNTKQFTPLNL
+755 LTWKNTKQFTPLDL

-797 LTDHGDGTY
+797 LTDNGDGTY

-833 SKKTTWEI
+833 SKKTTWKI
-841 KIASDGTVTID
+841 KIASNGTVTVD
-852 GKTVTTSD
+852 GKIVTTSD
-860 DTIQLTIENPFVE
+860 DTIQLTIENPFIE
-873 VPVAVRKYAMQ
+873 IPIAVRKYTMQ
-884 GTDKEINLKGAAFS
+884 GTGKEMNLKGAAFA
-898 LQKKEANGTYQ
+898 LQKKETNGAYQ
-909 PIDSQTTNEKG
+909 PMDNQTTNEKG
-920 QLIVNHLEVGKYNLE
+920 
-935 EVKAPDNAEM
+935 
-945 IEKQTITPFE
+945 
-955 ILANSQTPVEK
+955 LA
-966 TIKNDTS
+966 I
-973 KVDKTTPQL
+973 
-982 NGKDVAIGEKI
+982 
-993 QYEISVNIPLGI
+993 
-1005 ADKEGTQNKYT
+1005 
-1016 TFKLIDTHDAALTF
+1016 F
-1030 DNDSSGTYAY
+1030 D
-1040 ALYDGNKEIDPVNY
+1040 
-1054 SVTEQTDGFTVSV
+1054 
-1067 DPNYIPSLTPG
+1067 SLTPG
-1078 GTLKFVYYMHL
+1078 EYRVVETAGPAGYDTSPGNYEFQIDKYGKIIYTGKNIETTNGMWTLTHQNRLKAFDLTVHKKEDNGQALKGAKFRLQGPEIDLELPKDGQETDTFLFENLKPGTYKLTETFTPGGYQGLK
-1089 NEKADPTKGFSNQA
+1089 DPVTIIIKEDGSIQVEGQDYESVLSPGAKNNQISLDITNQA
-1103 NVDNGHTN
+1103 KV
-1111 DQTPPSVD
+1111 PLPE
-1119 VVTGGKRF
+1119 TGGIGR
-1127 VKVDGDVTSDQ
+1127 
-1138 TLAGAEFVVR
+1138 L
-1148 DQDSD
+1148 
-1153 TAKYL
+1153 
-1158 SIDPSTKAVSW
+1158 
-1169 VSAKESATVFT
+1169 
-1180 TTSNGL
+1180 
-1186 IDVTGLKYG
+1186 
-1195 TYYLEETKAPEKY
+1195 
-1208 VPLTNR
+1208 
-1214 VAFTIDEQS
+1214 
-1223 YVTAGQLISPE
+1223 
-1234 KIPNKHKGT
+1234 
-1243 LPSTGGKGIYV
+1243 GIYLV
-1254 YIGAGVVLLLIAG
+1254 GMIGCTFSIWYLFFKKERGG
-1267 LYFAR
+1267 
-1272 RKHSQ
+1272 S
-1277 I
+1277 

>member
-8 LKVIFMLII
+8 LKVVFVLIL
-17 LSLSNFVPLSAIAD
+17 LSLSNILPVTAIAEAAD
-31 TTDDPTVLET
+31 NPTMLEI
-41 ISAEV
+41 ISAE
-46 ISDQSGKKALNIKL
+46 ITSDQSGKKALNVKL
-60 NANNTSAEKIEKETG
+60 NANNNSTKKVEKEIG

-91 YAYQVNSG
+91 YAYQVKSG
-99 KITLE
+99 KTMLE
-104 ISSNTKQTI
+104 ISPNTKQTI
-113 DLSFPIDP
+113 NLSLPIDP
-121 ALYHSQAN
+121 TLYHSQTN
-129 KLIVDNKEYDIIDE
+129 KLIVDNKEYDITDAKEHKKETEVSTSNTDE
-143 TENKK
+143 TKEG
-148 DTDVSVPKPDEI
+148 VSE
-160 EEESSK
+160 

-173 PFTLPTLSLPAVSVP
+173 PFTLPRLSLPAVTVST
-188 SNQTIPTEY
+188 NQTISTEY

-206 KASWQPTGN
+206 KANWQPTGN

-226 GTNQWDGINSW
+226 GSNQWDGINSW
-237 NGDPN
+237 DGDPN

-260 AIRKYAKETSTPG
+260 AIRKFAKETTTPG

-296 VVDWSGSMNDNNRI
+296 VVDWSGSMNDNDRI

-330 DKINMGYVGYSIEG
+330 DKINMGYVGYSSEG
-344 YSYSNGAVQMGSFDS
+344 HNYSNGTVQMGSFDS

-379 KALRDAGNML
+379 KGLRDAGDML

-416 HAQSSS
+416 RAQSS
-422 NYYGTQFSNTQDRPG
+422 NDYYGTQFSNTQDQPG
-437 NTSLISRIYDAPDQN
+437 NTSRIARSYYAPDQN
-452 NLSRRIDST
+452 NQSRRIDST

-483 IQLQSDPA
+483 IQLQSDSA

-496 AEVESRMRQM
+496 AEVESRMRKM

-568 SPTTVTP
+568 NPTTVTP
-575 SISIE
+575 TISID

-586 NQIYLGKDQEIQI
+586 NQIYLGKNQEIQI

-624 TFQPNIDTNELAEF
+624 TFQPSIDTDELAEF
-638 GIPSAKAPGVS
+638 GIPSAKAPGVN

-658 FDNNLAD
+658 FDNNPAN
-665 RPDQVTFEIQRE
+665 RPDQVTFEIQRN
-677 HTTNAAAWKNGYI
+677 HTTDAAAWKNGYI
-690 RIIKPA
+690 RITKPT
-696 KDTTNTWER
+696 KDTANTWER
-705 ADIDKLSANSGESYQ
+705 ADVEKLSANSGESYQ

-744 VPGYNSQQIDA
+744 VPGYDSQQIDA
-755 MTWKNTKQFTPLNL
+755 LTWKNTKQFTPLDL

-797 LTDHGDGTY
+797 LTDNGDGTY

-833 SKKTTWEI
+833 SKKTTWKI
-841 KIASDGTVTID
+841 KIASNGTVTVD
-852 GKTVTTSD
+852 GKIVTTSD
-860 DTIQLTIENPFVE
+860 DTIQLTIENPFIE
-873 VPVAVRKYAMQ
+873 IPIAVRKYTMQ
-884 GTDKEINLKGAAFS
+884 GTGKEMNLKGAAFA
-898 LQKKEANGTYQ
+898 LQKKEANGAYQ
-909 PIDSQTTNEKG
+909 PMDNQTTNEKG
-920 QLIVNHLEVGKYNLE
+920 
-935 EVKAPDNAEM
+935 
-945 IEKQTITPFE
+945 
-955 ILANSQTPVEK
+955 LA
-966 TIKNDTS
+966 I
-973 KVDKTTPQL
+973 
-982 NGKDVAIGEKI
+982 
-993 QYEISVNIPLGI
+993 
-1005 ADKEGTQNKYT
+1005 
-1016 TFKLIDTHDAALTF
+1016 F
-1030 DNDSSGTYAY
+1030 D
-1040 ALYDGNKEIDPVNY
+1040 
-1054 SVTEQTDGFTVSV
+1054 
-1067 DPNYIPSLTPG
+1067 SLTPG
-1078 GTLKFVYYMHL
+1078 EYRVVETAGPAGYDTSPGNYEFQIDKYGKIIYTGKNIETTNGMWTLTHQNRLKAFDLTVHKKEDNGQALKGAKFRLQGPEIDLELPKDGQETDTFLFENLKPGTYKLTETFTPGGYQGLK
-1089 NEKADPTKGFSNQA
+1089 DPVTIIIKEDGSIQVEGQDYESVLSPGAKNNQISLDITNQA
-1103 NVDNGHTN
+1103 KV
-1111 DQTPPSVD
+1111 PLPE
-1119 VVTGGKRF
+1119 TGGIGR
-1127 VKVDGDVTSDQ
+1127 
-1138 TLAGAEFVVR
+1138 L
-1148 DQDSD
+1148 
-1153 TAKYL
+1153 
-1158 SIDPSTKAVSW
+1158 
-1169 VSAKESATVFT
+1169 
-1180 TTSNGL
+1180 
-1186 IDVTGLKYG
+1186 
-1195 TYYLEETKAPEKY
+1195 
-1208 VPLTNR
+1208 
-1214 VAFTIDEQS
+1214 
-1223 YVTAGQLISPE
+1223 
-1234 KIPNKHKGT
+1234 
-1243 LPSTGGKGIYV
+1243 GIYLV
-1254 YIGAGVVLLLIAG
+1254 GMIGCTFSIWYLFLKKERGG
-1267 LYFAR
+1267 
-1272 RKHSQ
+1272 S
-1277 I
+1277 

>member
-8 LKVIFMLII
+8 LKVVFVLIL
-17 LSLSNFVPLSAIAD
+17 LSLSNILPVTAIAEAAD
-31 TTDDPTVLET
+31 NPTMLEI
-41 ISAEV
+41 ISAE
-46 ISDQSGKKALNIKL
+46 ITSDQSGKKALNVKL
-60 NANNTSAEKIEKETG
+60 NANNNSTKKVEKEIG

-91 YAYQVNSG
+91 YAYQVKSG
-99 KITLE
+99 KTMLE
-104 ISSNTKQTI
+104 ISPNTKQTI
-113 DLSFPIDP
+113 NLSLPIDP
-121 ALYHSQAN
+121 TLYHSQTN
-129 KLIVDNKEYDIIDE
+129 KLIVDNKEYDITDAKEHKKETEVSTSNTDE
-143 TENKK
+143 TKEG
-148 DTDVSVPKPDEI
+148 VSE
-160 EEESSK
+160 

-173 PFTLPTLSLPAVSVP
+173 PFTLPRLSLPAVTVST
-188 SNQTIPTEY
+188 NQTISTEY

-206 KASWQPTGN
+206 KANWQPTGN

-226 GTNQWDGINSW
+226 GSNQWDGINSW
-237 NGDPN
+237 DGDPN

-260 AIRKYAKETSTPG
+260 AIRKFAKETTTPG

-296 VVDWSGSMNDNNRI
+296 VVDWSGSMNDNDRI

-330 DKINMGYVGYSIEG
+330 DKINMGYVGYSSEG
-344 YSYSNGAVQMGSFDS
+344 HNYSNGTVQMGSFAS

-379 KALRDAGNML
+379 KGLRDAGDML

-395 KKVIVLLTDG
+395 KKVIVLLMDG

-416 HAQSSS
+416 RAQSS
-422 NYYGTQFSNTQDRPG
+422 NDYYGTQFSNTQDQPG
-437 NTSLISRIYDAPDQN
+437 NTSRIARSYYAPDQN
-452 NLSRRIDST
+452 NQSRRIDST

-483 IQLQSDPA
+483 IQLQSDSA

-496 AEVESRMRQM
+496 AEVESRMRKM
-506 VSSDEKGDLY
+506 VSADEKGDLY

-568 SPTTVTP
+568 NPTTVTP
-575 SISIE
+575 TISID

-586 NQIYLGKDQEIQI
+586 NQIYLGKNQEIQI

-638 GIPSAKAPGVS
+638 GIPSAKAPGVN

-658 FDNNLAD
+658 FDNNPAN
-665 RPDQVTFEIQRE
+665 RPDQVTFEIQRN
-677 HTTNAAAWKNGYI
+677 HTTDAAAWKNGYI
-690 RIIKPA
+690 RITKPT
-696 KDTTNTWER
+696 KDTANTWER
-705 ADIDKLSANSGESYQ
+705 ADVEKLSANSGESYQ

-744 VPGYNSQQIDA
+744 VPGYDSQQIDA
-755 MTWKNTKQFTPLNL
+755 LTWKNTKQFTPLDL

-797 LTDHGDGTY
+797 LTDNGDGTY

-833 SKKTTWEI
+833 SKKTTWKI
-841 KIASDGTVTID
+841 KIASNGTVTVD
-852 GKTVTTSD
+852 GKIVTTSD
-860 DTIQLTIENPFVE
+860 DTIQLTIENPFIE
-873 VPVAVRKYAMQ
+873 IPIAVRKYTMQ
-884 GTDKEINLKGAAFS
+884 GTGKEMNLKGAAFA
-898 LQKKEANGTYQ
+898 LQKKETNGAYQ
-909 PIDSQTTNEKG
+909 PMDNQTTNEKG
-920 QLIVNHLEVGKYNLE
+920 
-935 EVKAPDNAEM
+935 
-945 IEKQTITPFE
+945 
-955 ILANSQTPVEK
+955 LA
-966 TIKNDTS
+966 I
-973 KVDKTTPQL
+973 
-982 NGKDVAIGEKI
+982 
-993 QYEISVNIPLGI
+993 
-1005 ADKEGTQNKYT
+1005 
-1016 TFKLIDTHDAALTF
+1016 F
-1030 DNDSSGTYAY
+1030 D
-1040 ALYDGNKEIDPVNY
+1040 
-1054 SVTEQTDGFTVSV
+1054 
-1067 DPNYIPSLTPG
+1067 SLTPG
-1078 GTLKFVYYMHL
+1078 EYRVVETAGPAGYDTSPGNYEFQIDKYGKIIYTGKNIETTNGMWTLTHQNRLKAFDLTVHKKEDNGQALKGAKFRLQGPEIDLELPKDGQETDTFLFENLKPGTYKLTETFTPGGYQGLK
-1089 NEKADPTKGFSNQA
+1089 DPVTIIIKEDGSIQVEGQDYESVLSPGAKNNQISLDITNQA
-1103 NVDNGHTN
+1103 KV
-1111 DQTPPSVD
+1111 PLPE
-1119 VVTGGKRF
+1119 TGGIGR
-1127 VKVDGDVTSDQ
+1127 
-1138 TLAGAEFVVR
+1138 L
-1148 DQDSD
+1148 
-1153 TAKYL
+1153 
-1158 SIDPSTKAVSW
+1158 
-1169 VSAKESATVFT
+1169 
-1180 TTSNGL
+1180 
-1186 IDVTGLKYG
+1186 
-1195 TYYLEETKAPEKY
+1195 
-1208 VPLTNR
+1208 
-1214 VAFTIDEQS
+1214 
-1223 YVTAGQLISPE
+1223 
-1234 KIPNKHKGT
+1234 
-1243 LPSTGGKGIYV
+1243 GIYLV
-1254 YIGAGVVLLLIAG
+1254 GMIGCTFSIWYLFFKKERGG
-1267 LYFAR
+1267 
-1272 RKHSQ
+1272 S
-1277 I
+1277 

>member
-31 TTDDPTVLET
+31 ITDDPTVLET

-60 NANNTSAEKIEKETG
+60 NANNTSAEKIEKEIG

-330 DKINMGYVGYSIEG
+330 DKINMGYVGYSSEG

-370 WTNGGTFTQ
+370 RTNGGTFTQ
-379 KALRDAGNML
+379 KALRDAGSML

-422 NYYGTQFSNTQDRPG
+422 NYYGTQFSNTQDQPG
-437 NTSLISRIYDAPDQN
+437 NTSRISRSYDAPD
-452 NLSRRIDST
+452 
-461 FIATIGEAMA
+461 
-471 LKERGIEIHGLG
+471 
-483 IQLQSDPA
+483 
-491 AGLSK
+491 
-496 AEVESRMRQM
+496 
-506 VSSDEKGDLY
+506 
-516 YESADHATDI
+516 
-526 SEYLAKKAVQISAT
+526 
-540 VSNGQ
+540 
-545 INDPI
+545 
-550 AEPFIYQ
+550 
-557 PGTLSVKSVGT
+557 
-568 SPTTVTP
+568 
-575 SISIE
+575 
-580 GNTIKS
+580 
-586 NQIYLGKDQEIQI
+586 
-599 HYQVRIQTENEDF
+599 
-612 HPNFWYQ
+612 
-619 MNGRT
+619 
-624 TFQPNIDTNELAEF
+624 
-638 GIPSAKAPGVS
+638 
-649 LHIKKLWEE
+649 
-658 FDNNLAD
+658 
-665 RPDQVTFEIQRE
+665 
-677 HTTNAAAWKNGYI
+677 
-690 RIIKPA
+690 
-696 KDTTNTWER
+696 
-705 ADIDKLSANSGESYQ
+705 
-720 EILSLPQ
+720 
-727 YNNQGQAFSYQ
+727 
-738 TIKELP
+738 
-744 VPGYNSQQIDA
+744 
-755 MTWKNTKQFTPLNL
+755 
-769 KITKN
+769 
-774 SSTGEKDLI
+774 
-783 GAVFKL
+783 
-789 TGDSIDTL
+789 
-797 LTDHGDGTY
+797 
-806 SLPENVKLQKEM
+806 
-818 TYTLTETKAPEGHEL
+818 
-833 SKKTTWEI
+833 
-841 KIASDGTVTID
+841 
-852 GKTVTTSD
+852 
-860 DTIQLTIENPFVE
+860 
-873 VPVAVRKYAMQ
+873 
-884 GTDKEINLKGAAFS
+884 
-898 LQKKEANGTYQ
+898 
-909 PIDSQTTNEKG
+909 
-920 QLIVNHLEVGKYNLE
+920 
-935 EVKAPDNAEM
+935 
-945 IEKQTITPFE
+945 
-955 ILANSQTPVEK
+955 
-966 TIKNDTS
+966 
-973 KVDKTTPQL
+973 
-982 NGKDVAIGEKI
+982 
-993 QYEISVNIPLGI
+993 
-1005 ADKEGTQNKYT
+1005 
-1016 TFKLIDTHDAALTF
+1016 
-1030 DNDSSGTYAY
+1030 
-1040 ALYDGNKEIDPVNY
+1040 
-1054 SVTEQTDGFTVSV
+1054 
-1067 DPNYIPSLTPG
+1067 
-1078 GTLKFVYYMHL
+1078 
-1089 NEKADPTKGFSNQA
+1089 QA

-1127 VKVDGDVTSDQ
+1127 VKVDGDVTSEQ

-1186 IDVTGLKYG
+1186 IDVTCLKYG

-1214 VAFTIDEQS
+1214 VAFTVDEQS

-1267 LYFAR
+1267 FCKNWKKEQRITQMLLFLLLSNSHHKENTNETKEKETSRSADAFLASLR
-1272 RKHSQ
+1272 NRDTSLS
-1277 I
+1277 IC

>member
-8 LKVIFMLII
+8 LKVVFVLIL
-17 LSLSNFVPLSAIAD
+17 LSLSNILPVTATAEA
-31 TTDDPTVLET
+31 TDNPTMLEI
-41 ISAEV
+41 ISAE
-46 ISDQSGKKALNIKL
+46 ITSDQSGKKALNVKL
-60 NANNTSAEKIEKETG
+60 NTNNNSTEKVEKEIG

-91 YAYQVNSG
+91 YAYQVKSG
-99 KITLE
+99 KTTLE
-104 ISSNTKQTI
+104 ISPNTKQTI
-113 DLSFPIDP
+113 NLSLPIDP
-121 ALYHSQAN
+121 TLYHSQTN
-129 KLIVDNKEYDIIDE
+129 KLIVDNKEYDITDATEHKKETEVSTPNTDE
-143 TENKK
+143 TKEGI
-148 DTDVSVPKPDEI
+148 SE
-160 EEESSK
+160 

-173 PFTLPTLSLPAVSVP
+173 PFTLPTLSLPAMTVSA
-188 SNQTIPTEY
+188 NQTIPTEY

-206 KASWQPTGN
+206 KANWQPTGN

-226 GTNQWDGINSW
+226 GSNQWDGINSW
-237 NGDPN
+237 DGDPN

-260 AIRKYAKETSTPG
+260 AIRKFAKETTTPG

-296 VVDWSGSMNDNNRI
+296 VVDWSGSMNDNDRI

-330 DKINMGYVGYSIEG
+330 DKINMGYVGYSSDG
-344 YSYSNGAVQMGSFDS
+344 YNYSNGTVQMGSFDS
-359 VKNQVKSITPS
+359 VKNQVKSIIPS

-379 KALRDAGNML
+379 KGLRDAGDML

-416 HAQSSS
+416 HAQSS
-422 NYYGTQFSNTQDRPG
+422 NDYYGTQFSNTQDQPG
-437 NTSLISRIYDAPDQN
+437 NTSRIARSYYAPDQN
-452 NLSRRIDST
+452 NRSRRIDST

-506 VSSDEKGDLY
+506 VSADEKGDLY

-568 SPTTVTP
+568 NPTTVTP
-575 SISIE
+575 TISID

-624 TFQPNIDTNELAEF
+624 TFQPSIDTDELAEF
-638 GIPSAKAPGVS
+638 GIPSAKAPGVN

-658 FDNNLAD
+658 FDNNPSN
-665 RPDQVTFEIQRE
+665 RPDQVTFEIQRN
-677 HTTNAAAWKNGYI
+677 HTTDAAAWKNGYI
-690 RIIKPA
+690 RITKPA
-696 KDTTNTWER
+696 KDTANSWER
-705 ADIDKLSANSGESYQ
+705 ADVDKLSANSGESYH

-744 VPGYNSQQIDA
+744 VPGYDSQQIDA
-755 MTWKNTKQFTPLNL
+755 LTWKNTKQFTPLDL

-797 LTDHGDGTY
+797 LTDNGDGTY

-873 VPVAVRKYAMQ
+873 IPIAVRKYTMQ
-884 GTDKEINLKGAAFS
+884 GTGKEMNLKGAAFA
-898 LQKKEANGTYQ
+898 LQKKEANGAYQ
-909 PIDSQTTNEKG
+909 PMDSQTTNEKG
-920 QLIVNHLEVGKYNLE
+920 
-935 EVKAPDNAEM
+935 
-945 IEKQTITPFE
+945 
-955 ILANSQTPVEK
+955 LA
-966 TIKNDTS
+966 I
-973 KVDKTTPQL
+973 
-982 NGKDVAIGEKI
+982 
-993 QYEISVNIPLGI
+993 
-1005 ADKEGTQNKYT
+1005 
-1016 TFKLIDTHDAALTF
+1016 F
-1030 DNDSSGTYAY
+1030 D
-1040 ALYDGNKEIDPVNY
+1040 
-1054 SVTEQTDGFTVSV
+1054 
-1067 DPNYIPSLTPG
+1067 SLTPG
-1078 GTLKFVYYMHL
+1078 EYRVVETAGPAGYDTSPGNYEFQIDKYGKIIYTGKNTETTNGMWTLTHQNRLKAFDLTVHKKEDNGQALKGAKFRLQGPEMDLELPKDGQETDTFLFENLKPGTYKLTETFTPEGYQGLK
-1089 NEKADPTKGFSNQA
+1089 DPVTIIIKEDGSIQVGGQEYESVLSPGAKNNQISLDITNQA
-1103 NVDNGHTN
+1103 KVPLPD
-1111 DQTPPSVD
+1111 
-1119 VVTGGKRF
+1119 TGGIGR
-1127 VKVDGDVTSDQ
+1127 
-1138 TLAGAEFVVR
+1138 L
-1148 DQDSD
+1148 
-1153 TAKYL
+1153 
-1158 SIDPSTKAVSW
+1158 
-1169 VSAKESATVFT
+1169 
-1180 TTSNGL
+1180 
-1186 IDVTGLKYG
+1186 
-1195 TYYLEETKAPEKY
+1195 
-1208 VPLTNR
+1208 
-1214 VAFTIDEQS
+1214 
-1223 YVTAGQLISPE
+1223 
-1234 KIPNKHKGT
+1234 
-1243 LPSTGGKGIYV
+1243 GIYLV
-1254 YIGAGVVLLLIAG
+1254 GMIGCTFSIWYLFFKKERGG
-1267 LYFAR
+1267 
-1272 RKHSQ
+1272 S
-1277 I
+1277 

>member
-8 LKVIFMLII
+8 LKVVFVLIL
-17 LSLSNFVPLSAIAD
+17 LSLSNILPVTAIAEAAD
-31 TTDDPTVLET
+31 NPTMLEI
-41 ISAEV
+41 ISAE
-46 ISDQSGKKALNIKL
+46 ITSDQSGKKALNVKL
-60 NANNTSAEKIEKETG
+60 NANNNSTKKVEKEIG

-91 YAYQVNSG
+91 YAYQVKSG
-99 KITLE
+99 KTMLE
-104 ISSNTKQTI
+104 ISPNTKQTI
-113 DLSFPIDP
+113 NLSLPIDP
-121 ALYHSQAN
+121 TLYHSQTN
-129 KLIVDNKEYDIIDE
+129 KLIVDNKEYDITDAKEHKKETEVSTSNTDE
-143 TENKK
+143 TKEG
-148 DTDVSVPKPDEI
+148 VSE
-160 EEESSK
+160 

-173 PFTLPTLSLPAVSVP
+173 PFTLPRLSLPAVTVST
-188 SNQTIPTEY
+188 NQTISTEY

-206 KASWQPTGN
+206 KANWQPTGN

-226 GTNQWDGINSW
+226 GSNQWDGINSW
-237 NGDPN
+237 DGDPN

-260 AIRKYAKETSTPG
+260 AIRKFAKETTTPG

-296 VVDWSGSMNDNNRI
+296 VVDWSGSMNDNDRI

-330 DKINMGYVGYSIEG
+330 DKINMGYVGYSSEG

-370 WTNGGTFTQ
+370 RTNGGTFTQ

-405 VPTFSYKVQRV
+405 VPTFSYEVQRV

-422 NYYGTQFSNTQDRPG
+422 NYYGTQFSNTQDQPG
-437 NTSLISRIYDAPDQN
+437 NTSRIARSYDAPDQN

-491 AGLSK
+491 ASLSK

-624 TFQPNIDTNELAEF
+624 TFQPSIDTDELAEF
-638 GIPSAKAPGVS
+638 GIPSAKAPGVN

-658 FDNNLAD
+658 FDNNPAN
-665 RPDQVTFEIQRE
+665 RPDQVTFEIQRN
-677 HTTNAAAWKNGYI
+677 HTTDAAAWKNGYI
-690 RIIKPA
+690 RITKPT
-696 KDTTNTWER
+696 KDTANTWER
-705 ADIDKLSANSGESYQ
+705 ADVEKLSANSGESYQ

-744 VPGYNSQQIDA
+744 VPGYDSQQIDA
-755 MTWKNTKQFTPLNL
+755 LTWKNTKQFTPLDL

-797 LTDHGDGTY
+797 LTDNGDGTY
-806 SLPENVKLQKEM
+806 SLPENVKLQKEL

-833 SKKTTWEI
+833 SKKTTWKI
-841 KIASDGTVTID
+841 KIASNGTVTVD
-852 GKTVTTSD
+852 GKIVTTSD
-860 DTIQLTIENPFVE
+860 DTIQLTIENPFIE
-873 VPVAVRKYAMQ
+873 IPIAVRKYTMQ
-884 GTDKEINLKGAAFS
+884 GTGKEMNLKGAAFA
-898 LQKKEANGTYQ
+898 LQKKEANGAYQ
-909 PIDSQTTNEKG
+909 PMDNQTTNEKG
-920 QLIVNHLEVGKYNLE
+920 
-935 EVKAPDNAEM
+935 
-945 IEKQTITPFE
+945 
-955 ILANSQTPVEK
+955 LA
-966 TIKNDTS
+966 I
-973 KVDKTTPQL
+973 
-982 NGKDVAIGEKI
+982 
-993 QYEISVNIPLGI
+993 
-1005 ADKEGTQNKYT
+1005 
-1016 TFKLIDTHDAALTF
+1016 F
-1030 DNDSSGTYAY
+1030 D
-1040 ALYDGNKEIDPVNY
+1040 
-1054 SVTEQTDGFTVSV
+1054 
-1067 DPNYIPSLTPG
+1067 SLTPG
-1078 GTLKFVYYMHL
+1078 EYRVVETAGPAGYDTSPGNYEFQIDKYGKIIYTGKNIETTNGMWTLTHQNRLKAFDLTVHKKEDNGQALKGAKFRLQGPEIDLELPKDGQETDTFLFENLKPGTYKLTETFTPGGYQGLK
-1089 NEKADPTKGFSNQA
+1089 DPVTIIIKEDGSIQVEGQDYESVLSPGAKNNQISLDITNQA
-1103 NVDNGHTN
+1103 KV
-1111 DQTPPSVD
+1111 PLPE
-1119 VVTGGKRF
+1119 TGGIGR
-1127 VKVDGDVTSDQ
+1127 
-1138 TLAGAEFVVR
+1138 L
-1148 DQDSD
+1148 
-1153 TAKYL
+1153 
-1158 SIDPSTKAVSW
+1158 
-1169 VSAKESATVFT
+1169 
-1180 TTSNGL
+1180 
-1186 IDVTGLKYG
+1186 
-1195 TYYLEETKAPEKY
+1195 
-1208 VPLTNR
+1208 
-1214 VAFTIDEQS
+1214 
-1223 YVTAGQLISPE
+1223 
-1234 KIPNKHKGT
+1234 
-1243 LPSTGGKGIYV
+1243 GIYLV
-1254 YIGAGVVLLLIAG
+1254 GMIGCTFSIWYLFFKKERGG
-1267 LYFAR
+1267 
-1272 RKHSQ
+1272 S
-1277 I
+1277 

>member
-8 LKVIFMLII
+8 LKVVFVLIL
-17 LSLSNFVPLSAIAD
+17 LSLSNILPVTAIAEA
-31 TTDDPTVLET
+31 TDNPTMLEI
-41 ISAEV
+41 ISAE
-46 ISDQSGKKALNIKL
+46 ITSDQSGKKALNVKL
-60 NANNTSAEKIEKETG
+60 NANNNSTEKVEKEIG

-86 KEGDG
+86 KEEDS
-91 YAYQVNSG
+91 YAYQVKSG
-99 KITLE
+99 KTTLE
-104 ISSNTKQTI
+104 ISPNTKQTI
-113 DLSFPIDP
+113 NLSLPIDP
-121 ALYHSQAN
+121 TLYHSQTN
-129 KLIVDNKEYDIIDE
+129 KLIVDNKEYDITDATEHKKETEVSIPNTDE
-143 TENKK
+143 TKEGVSEEN
-148 DTDVSVPKPDEI
+148 
-160 EEESSK
+160 ESSV
-166 ENENSVS
+166 N
-173 PFTLPTLSLPAVSVP
+173 PFTLPTLSLPAVTVSA
-188 SNQTIPTEY
+188 NQTIPTEY

-206 KASWQPTGN
+206 KANWQPTGN

-226 GTNQWDGINSW
+226 GSNQWDGINSW
-237 NGDPN
+237 DGNPN

-260 AIRKYAKETSTPG
+260 AIRKFAKETTTPG

-296 VVDWSGSMNDNNRI
+296 VVDWSGSMNDNDRI

-330 DKINMGYVGYSIEG
+330 DKINMGYVGYSSDG
-344 YSYSNGAVQMGSFDS
+344 YNYSNGTVQMGPFNS
-359 VKNQVKSITPS
+359 VKNQVKTITPS
-370 WTNGGTFTQ
+370 RTNGGTFTQ
-379 KALRDAGNML
+379 KGLRDAGDML

-416 HAQSSS
+416 HAQSS
-422 NYYGTQFSNTQDRPG
+422 NDYYGTQFSNTQDQPG
-437 NTSLISRIYDAPDQN
+437 NTSRIARSYYAPDQN
-452 NLSRRIDST
+452 NRSRRIDST

-506 VSSDEKGDLY
+506 VSADEKGDLY

-568 SPTTVTP
+568 NPTTVTP
-575 SISIE
+575 TISID

-586 NQIYLGKDQEIQI
+586 NQIYLGKNQEIQI

-624 TFQPNIDTNELAEF
+624 TFQPSIDTDELAEF

-658 FDNNLAD
+658 FDNNPAN
-665 RPDQVTFEIQRE
+665 RPDQVTFEIQRN
-677 HTTNAAAWKNGYI
+677 HTTDAAAWKNGYI
-690 RIIKPA
+690 RITKPA
-696 KDTTNTWER
+696 EDTANMWER
-705 ADIDKLSANSGESYQ
+705 TDVDKLSANSGESYQ

-744 VPGYNSQQIDA
+744 VPGYDSRQIDA
-755 MTWKNTKQFTPLNL
+755 LTWKNTKQFTPLDL

-797 LTDHGDGTY
+797 LTDNGDGTY

-873 VPVAVRKYAMQ
+873 IPIAVRKYTMQ
-884 GTDKEINLKGAAFS
+884 GTGKEMNLKGAAFA
-898 LQKKEANGTYQ
+898 LQKKEANGAYQ
-909 PIDSQTTNEKG
+909 PMDNQTTNEKG
-920 QLIVNHLEVGKYNLE
+920 
-935 EVKAPDNAEM
+935 
-945 IEKQTITPFE
+945 
-955 ILANSQTPVEK
+955 LA
-966 TIKNDTS
+966 IF
-973 KVDKTTPQL
+973 
-982 NGKDVAIGEKI
+982 
-993 QYEISVNIPLGI
+993 Y
-1005 ADKEGTQNKYT
+1005 
-1016 TFKLIDTHDAALTF
+1016 
-1030 DNDSSGTYAY
+1030 
-1040 ALYDGNKEIDPVNY
+1040 
-1054 SVTEQTDGFTVSV
+1054 
-1067 DPNYIPSLTPG
+1067 SLTPG
-1078 GTLKFVYYMHL
+1078 EYRVVETAGPAGYDTSPGNYEFQIDKYGKIIYTGKNTETTNGIWTLTHQNRLKAFDLIVHKKEDNGQALKGAKFRLQGPEMDLELPKDGQETDTFLFGNLKPGTYKLTETFTPEGYQGLK
-1089 NEKADPTKGFSNQA
+1089 DPVTIIIKEDGLIQVDGQEYESVLSPGAKNNQISLDITNQA
-1103 NVDNGHTN
+1103 KVPLPD
-1111 DQTPPSVD
+1111 
-1119 VVTGGKRF
+1119 TGGIGR
-1127 VKVDGDVTSDQ
+1127 
-1138 TLAGAEFVVR
+1138 L
-1148 DQDSD
+1148 
-1153 TAKYL
+1153 
-1158 SIDPSTKAVSW
+1158 
-1169 VSAKESATVFT
+1169 
-1180 TTSNGL
+1180 
-1186 IDVTGLKYG
+1186 
-1195 TYYLEETKAPEKY
+1195 
-1208 VPLTNR
+1208 
-1214 VAFTIDEQS
+1214 
-1223 YVTAGQLISPE
+1223 
-1234 KIPNKHKGT
+1234 
-1243 LPSTGGKGIYV
+1243 GIYLV
-1254 YIGAGVVLLLIAG
+1254 GMIGCTFSIWYLFFNKERGG
-1267 LYFAR
+1267 
-1272 RKHSQ
+1272 S
-1277 I
+1277 